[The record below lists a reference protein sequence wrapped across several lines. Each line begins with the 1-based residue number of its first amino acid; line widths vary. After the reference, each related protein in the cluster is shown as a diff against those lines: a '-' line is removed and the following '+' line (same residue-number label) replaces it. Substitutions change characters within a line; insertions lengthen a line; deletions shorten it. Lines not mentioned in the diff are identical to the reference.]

1 MRAGFDYLC
10 IMKLLIALLTLAG
23 GGPDD
28 LAPEPVD
35 TLQNIEQVTVVAPVA
50 KQTFSLL
57 RQPISSTVLGPSA
70 LERERVLSVKDLTA
84 LAPNFYQPDYGSRMT
99 SSIYVRGF
107 GARIDQPVVGVNVDE
122 IPYLN
127 KNTYDFDLFDIARIE
142 VLRGPQGTLYGRNT
156 IGGQINIYTL
166 SPMGYRGVRA
176 SAEYGSGNT
185 LRAKASYYGRPSDR
199 FGISVGGYYTRTDG
213 FFDNAYDGS
222 DCDRGHSGGGR
233 VRMVWEPSGGWSVDN
248 VASVGSSLEGGYAY
262 CLYDEADGAVS
273 PVNYNGP
280 NSYERVNVSDG
291 LVVKHVGEKVLFTS
305 STGYQYLYD
314 RMLIDNDFTPRSLFT
329 LVQQQREHALTED
342 IVLRSNDAS
351 RRWQWITGAYGFY
364 KSLRMEAPVTFLRDG
379 IDDLIL
385 GAANDG
391 IQSVMPWAE
400 LMVEEDAFDIS
411 SNFDIPTYGV
421 ALYHESS
428 LRAGRWRF
436 TAGLRL
442 DYEASHMDYD
452 NHTALHYRLSPM
464 MPQFKE
470 LSVPF
475 AGREHMDF
483 LELLPKFAV
492 NFSTGVGDLYVT
504 AARGYKAGG
513 FNTQIFSD
521 ILQNRMMAAMMEDMG
536 MPPASAPYNE
546 ASATTYKP
554 EYSWNYEAGGHLS
567 FADGRL
573 RADFSL
579 FWIECRDQQ
588 LTVFPEGTTTGRMM
602 SNAGRSRSRGVEVSL
617 SWNPLSRLGVWGSYG
632 YTDARFVSFDDGA
645 ADYSGNTLPYAPR
658 NTLSLGATY
667 RLHVGAGMLDDVVF
681 NCTWQGA
688 GRIYW
693 NESNSLYQNF
703 YSQLGASVELRKGD
717 FTLSLWGR
725 NLTGT
730 DFYTFYFKSVGNSF
744 LCHGKPRSVGVT
756 LSYAM

>member
-1 MRAGFDYLC
+1 
-10 IMKLLIALLTLAG
+10 MKLLLALLTLAG

-35 TLQNIEQVTVVAPVA
+35 TLQNIEQVTVVAPAA
-50 KQTFSLL
+50 KQTFSLR
-57 RQPISSTVLGPSA
+57 RQPISSTVLSPA
-70 LERERVLSVKDLTA
+70 AIERERVLSVKDLSA
-84 LAPNFYQPDYGSRMT
+84 VVPNFYQPDYGSRMT

-127 KNTYDFDLFDIARIE
+127 KNSYDFDLFDIARIE

-156 IGGQINIYTL
+156 IGGQLNIYTL
-166 SPMGYRGVRA
+166 SPLGYSGVRA
-176 SAEYGSGNT
+176 SAEYGTGNT
-185 LRAKASYYGRPSDR
+185 LRAKASYYGRVSDN
-199 FGISVGGYYTRTDG
+199 FGISVGGFYTRTDG

-222 DCDRGHSGGGR
+222 DCDRGHSAGGR
-233 VRMVWEPSGGWSVDN
+233 VRMVWQGADGWSIDN

-262 CLYDEADGAVS
+262 CLYDEASGAVS

-280 NSYERVNVSDG
+280 NSYERVNVTDG
-291 LVVKHVGEKVLFTS
+291 FVVKHEGEKMLFTS
-305 STGYQYLYD
+305 ATGYQYLYD

-342 IVLRSNDAS
+342 IVLRSNDDS

-364 KSLRMEAPVTFLRDG
+364 KRLRMEAPVTFLEDG
-379 IDDLIL
+379 IGDLIL
-385 GAANDG
+385 GAANAG

-400 LMVEEDAFDIS
+400 LMIEESAFDIA
-411 SNFDIPTYGV
+411 SNFKIPTYGL

-442 DYEASHMDYD
+442 DYEASRMDYD
-452 NHTALHYRLSPM
+452 NYTSIHYRLSPM

-470 LSVPF
+470 LSMPF
-475 AGREHMDF
+475 AGRERMDF

-492 NFSTGVGDLYVT
+492 NFSTGAGELYV
-504 AARGYKAGG
+504 AASRGYKAGG

-521 ILQNRMMAAMMEDMG
+521 ILQNRLMAAMMEDMG
-536 MPPASAPYNE
+536 MPAQPSPYNE

-554 EYSWNYEAGGHLS
+554 EYSWNYEAGGHLA
-567 FADGRL
+567 FAEGRV

-617 SWNPLSRLGVWGSYG
+617 SWNPTTHLGVWGSYG
-632 YTDARFVSFDDGA
+632 FTDARFVKFDDGE
-645 ADYSGNTLPYAPR
+645 ADYAGNVLPYAPR
-658 NTLSLGATY
+658 NTVSLGATY
-667 RLHVGAGMLDDVVF
+667 RLHVGARMLDDVVV
-681 NCTWQGA
+681 NCSWQGA
-688 GRIYW
+688 GKIYW
-693 NESNSLYQNF
+693 NESNTLSQNF
-703 YSQLGASVELRKGD
+703 YSQLGASVDLHKGD

-744 LCHGKPRSVGVT
+744 FSHGKPRQLGLT

>member
-1 MRAGFDYLC
+1 
-10 IMKLLIALLTLAG
+10 MKLLLALLTLAG

-35 TLQNIEQVTVVAPVA
+35 TLQNIEQVTVVAPAA
-50 KQTFSLL
+50 KQTFSLR
-57 RQPISSTVLGPSA
+57 RQPISSTVLSPA
-70 LERERVLSVKDLTA
+70 AIERERVLSVKDLSA
-84 LAPNFYQPDYGSRMT
+84 VVPNFYQPDYGSRMT

-127 KNTYDFDLFDIARIE
+127 KNSYDFDLFDIARIE

-156 IGGQINIYTL
+156 IGGQLNIYTL
-166 SPMGYRGVRA
+166 SPLGYSGVRA
-176 SAEYGSGNT
+176 SAEYGTGNT
-185 LRAKASYYGRPSDR
+185 LRAKASYYGRVSDN
-199 FGISVGGYYTRTDG
+199 FGISVGGFYTRTDG

-222 DCDRGHSGGGR
+222 DCDRGHSAGGR
-233 VRMVWEPSGGWSVDN
+233 VRMVWQGADGWSIDN

-262 CLYDEADGAVS
+262 CLYDEESGTVS

-280 NSYERVNVSDG
+280 NSYERVNVTDG
-291 LVVKHVGEKVLFTS
+291 FVVKHEGEKMLFTS
-305 STGYQYLYD
+305 ATGYQYLYD

-342 IVLRSNDAS
+342 IVLRSNDDS

-364 KSLRMEAPVTFLRDG
+364 KRLRMEAPVTFLEDG
-379 IDDLIL
+379 IGDLIL
-385 GAANDG
+385 GAANAG

-400 LMVEEDAFDIS
+400 LMIEESAFDIA
-411 SNFDIPTYGV
+411 SNFEIPTYGL

-442 DYEASHMDYD
+442 DYEASRMDYD
-452 NHTALHYRLSPM
+452 NYTSIHYRLSPM

-470 LSVPF
+470 LSMPF
-475 AGREHMDF
+475 AGRERMDF

-492 NFSTGVGDLYVT
+492 NFSTGVGELYV
-504 AARGYKAGG
+504 AASRGYKAGG

-521 ILQNRMMAAMMEDMG
+521 ILQNRLMAAMMEDMG
-536 MPPASAPYNE
+536 MPAQPSPYNE

-554 EYSWNYEAGGHLS
+554 EYSWNYEAGGHLA
-567 FADGRL
+567 FAEGRV
-573 RADFSL
+573 RTDFSL

-617 SWNPLSRLGVWGSYG
+617 SWNPTTRLGVWGSYG
-632 YTDARFVSFDDGA
+632 FTDARFVKFDDGE
-645 ADYSGNTLPYAPR
+645 ADYAGNVLPYAPR
-658 NTLSLGATY
+658 NTVSLGATY
-667 RLHVGAGMLDDVVF
+667 RLHVGARMLDDVVV
-681 NCTWQGA
+681 NCSWQGA
-688 GRIYW
+688 GKIYW
-693 NESNSLYQNF
+693 NESNTLSQNF

-744 LCHGKPRSVGVT
+744 FSHGKPRQLGLT

>member
-1 MRAGFDYLC
+1 
-10 IMKLLIALLTLAG
+10 MKLLLALLTLAG

-35 TLQNIEQVTVVAPVA
+35 TLQNIEQVTVVAPAA
-50 KQTFSLL
+50 KQTFSLR
-57 RQPISSTVLGPSA
+57 RQPISSTVLSPA
-70 LERERVLSVKDLTA
+70 AIERERVLSVKDLSA
-84 LAPNFYQPDYGSRMT
+84 VVPNFYQPDYGSRMT

-127 KNTYDFDLFDIARIE
+127 KNSYDFDLFDIARIE

-156 IGGQINIYTL
+156 IGGQLNIYTL
-166 SPMGYRGVRA
+166 SPLGYRGVRA
-176 SAEYGSGNT
+176 SAEYGTGNT
-185 LRAKASYYGRPSDR
+185 VRAKASYYGRVSDN
-199 FGISVGGYYTRTDG
+199 FGISVGGFYTRTDG

-222 DCDRGHSGGGR
+222 DCDRGHSAGGR
-233 VRMVWEPSGGWSVDN
+233 VRMVWQGADGWSIDN

-262 CLYDEADGAVS
+262 CLYDEASGAVS

-280 NSYERVNVSDG
+280 NSYERVNVTDG
-291 LVVKHVGEKVLFTS
+291 FVVKHEGEKMLFTS
-305 STGYQYLYD
+305 ATGYQYLYD

-342 IVLRSNDAS
+342 IVLRSNDDS

-364 KSLRMEAPVTFLRDG
+364 KRLRMEAPVTFLEDG
-379 IDDLIL
+379 IGDLIL
-385 GAANDG
+385 GAANAG
-391 IQSVMPWAE
+391 IQSVMPWAK
-400 LMVEEDAFDIS
+400 LMIEESAFDIA
-411 SNFDIPTYGV
+411 SNFKIPTYGL

-442 DYEASHMDYD
+442 DYEASRMDYD
-452 NHTALHYRLSPM
+452 NYTSIHYRLSPM

-470 LSVPF
+470 LSMPF
-475 AGREHMDF
+475 AGRERMDF

-492 NFSTGVGDLYVT
+492 NFSTGAGELYV
-504 AARGYKAGG
+504 AASRGYKAGG

-521 ILQNRMMAAMMEDMG
+521 ILQNRLMAAMMEDMG
-536 MPPASAPYNE
+536 MPAQPSPYNE

-554 EYSWNYEAGGHLS
+554 EYSWNYEAGGHLA
-567 FADGRL
+567 FAEGRV
-573 RADFSL
+573 RTDFSL

-617 SWNPLSRLGVWGSYG
+617 SWNPTTRLGVWGSYG
-632 YTDARFVSFDDGA
+632 FTDARFVKFDDGE
-645 ADYSGNTLPYAPR
+645 ADYAGNVLPYAPR
-658 NTLSLGATY
+658 NTVSLGATY
-667 RLHVGAGMLDDVVF
+667 RLHVGARMLDDVVV
-681 NCTWQGA
+681 NCSWQGA
-688 GRIYW
+688 GKIYW
-693 NESNSLYQNF
+693 NESNTLSQNF
-703 YSQLGASVELRKGD
+703 YSQLGASVDLHKGD

-744 LCHGKPRSVGVT
+744 FSHGKPRQLGLT

>member
-1 MRAGFDYLC
+1 
-10 IMKLLIALLTLAG
+10 MKLLLALLTLAG

-35 TLQNIEQVTVVAPVA
+35 TLQNIEQVTVVAPAA
-50 KQTFSLL
+50 KQTFSLR
-57 RQPISSTVLGPSA
+57 RQPISSTVLSPA
-70 LERERVLSVKDLTA
+70 AIERERVLSVKDLSA
-84 LAPNFYQPDYGSRMT
+84 VVPNFYQPDYGSRMT

-127 KNTYDFDLFDIARIE
+127 KNSYDFDLFDIARIE

-156 IGGQINIYTL
+156 IGGQLNIYTL
-166 SPMGYRGVRA
+166 SPLGYSGVRA
-176 SAEYGSGNT
+176 SAEYGTGNT
-185 LRAKASYYGRPSDR
+185 VRAKASYYGRVSDN
-199 FGISVGGYYTRTDG
+199 FGISVGGFYTRTDG

-222 DCDRGHSGGGR
+222 DCDRGHSAGGR
-233 VRMVWEPSGGWSVDN
+233 VRMVWQGADGWSIDN

-262 CLYDEADGAVS
+262 CLYDEASGTVS

-280 NSYERVNVSDG
+280 NSYERVNVTDG
-291 LVVKHVGEKVLFTS
+291 FVVKHEGEKMLFTS
-305 STGYQYLYD
+305 ATGYQYLYD

-342 IVLRSNDAS
+342 IVLRSNDDS

-364 KSLRMEAPVTFLRDG
+364 KRLRMEAPVTFLEDG
-379 IDDLIL
+379 IGDLIL
-385 GAANDG
+385 GAANAG
-391 IQSVMPWAE
+391 IQSVMPWAK
-400 LMVEEDAFDIS
+400 LMIEESAFDIA
-411 SNFDIPTYGV
+411 SNFEIPTYGL

-442 DYEASHMDYD
+442 DYEASRMDYD
-452 NHTALHYRLSPM
+452 NYTSIHYRLSPM

-470 LSVPF
+470 LSMPF
-475 AGREHMDF
+475 AGRERMDF

-492 NFSTGVGDLYVT
+492 NFTTGAGDLYV
-504 AARGYKAGG
+504 AASRGYKAGG

-521 ILQNRMMAAMMEDMG
+521 ILQNRLMAAMMEDMG
-536 MPPASAPYNE
+536 MPAQPSPYNE

-554 EYSWNYEAGGHLS
+554 EYSWNYEAGGHLA
-567 FADGRL
+567 FADGRM
-573 RADFSL
+573 RTDFSL

-617 SWNPLSRLGVWGSYG
+617 SWNPTARLGVWGSYG
-632 YTDARFVSFDDGA
+632 FTDARFVKFDDGE
-645 ADYSGNTLPYAPR
+645 ADYAGNVLPYAPR
-658 NTLSLGATY
+658 NTVSLGATY
-667 RLHVGAGMLDDVVF
+667 RLHVGARMLDDVVV
-681 NCTWQGA
+681 NCSWQGA
-688 GRIYW
+688 GKIYW
-693 NESNSLYQNF
+693 NESNTLRQNF
-703 YSQLGASVELRKGD
+703 YSQLGASVDLRKGD

-744 LCHGKPRSVGVT
+744 FSHGKPRQLGLT

>member
-1 MRAGFDYLC
+1 
-10 IMKLLIALLTLAG
+10 MKLLLALLTLAG

-35 TLQNIEQVTVVAPVA
+35 TLQNIEQVTVVAPAA
-50 KQTFSLL
+50 KQTFSLR
-57 RQPISSTVLGPSA
+57 RQPISSTVLSPA
-70 LERERVLSVKDLTA
+70 AIERERVLSVKDLSA
-84 LAPNFYQPDYGSRMT
+84 VVPNFYQPDYGSRMT

-127 KNTYDFDLFDIARIE
+127 KNSYDFDLFDIARIE

-156 IGGQINIYTL
+156 IGGQLNIYTL
-166 SPMGYRGVRA
+166 SPLGYSGVRA
-176 SAEYGSGNT
+176 SAEYGTGNT
-185 LRAKASYYGRPSDR
+185 VRAKASYYGRVSDN
-199 FGISVGGYYTRTDG
+199 FGISVGGFYTRTDG

-222 DCDRGHSGGGR
+222 DCDRGHSAGGR
-233 VRMVWEPSGGWSVDN
+233 VRMVWQGADGWSIDN

-262 CLYDEADGAVS
+262 CLYDEASGTVS

-280 NSYERVNVSDG
+280 NSYERVNVTDG
-291 LVVKHVGEKVLFTS
+291 FVVKHAGEKMLFTS
-305 STGYQYLYD
+305 ATGYQYLYD

-342 IVLRSNDAS
+342 IVLRSNDDS

-364 KSLRMEAPVTFLRDG
+364 KHLRMEAPVTFLEDG
-379 IDDLIL
+379 IGDLIL
-385 GAANDG
+385 GAANAG

-400 LMVEEDAFDIS
+400 LMIEESAFDIA
-411 SNFDIPTYGV
+411 SNFKIPTYGL

-442 DYEASHMDYD
+442 DYEASRMDYD
-452 NHTALHYRLSPM
+452 NYTSIHYRLSPM

-470 LSVPF
+470 LSMPF
-475 AGREHMDF
+475 AGRERMDF

-492 NFSTGVGDLYVT
+492 NFSTGAGELYV
-504 AARGYKAGG
+504 AASRGYKAGG

-521 ILQNRMMAAMMEDMG
+521 ILQNRLMAAMMEDMG
-536 MPPASAPYNE
+536 MPAQPSPYNE

-554 EYSWNYEAGGHLS
+554 EYSWNYEAGGHLA
-567 FADGRL
+567 FAEGRV
-573 RADFSL
+573 RTDFSL

-617 SWNPLSRLGVWGSYG
+617 SWNPTTHLGVWGSYG
-632 YTDARFVSFDDGA
+632 FTDARFVKFDDGE
-645 ADYSGNTLPYAPR
+645 ADYAGNVLPYAPR
-658 NTLSLGATY
+658 NTVSLGATY
-667 RLHVGAGMLDDVVF
+667 RLHVGARMLDDVVV
-681 NCTWQGA
+681 NCSWQGA
-688 GRIYW
+688 GKIYW
-693 NESNSLYQNF
+693 NESNTLSQNF

-744 LCHGKPRSVGVT
+744 FSHGKPRQLGLT

>member
-1 MRAGFDYLC
+1 
-10 IMKLLIALLTLAG
+10 MKLLLALLTLAG

-35 TLQNIEQVTVVAPVA
+35 TLQNIEQVTVVAPAA
-50 KQTFSLL
+50 KQTFSLR
-57 RQPISSTVLGPSA
+57 RQPISSTVLSPA
-70 LERERVLSVKDLTA
+70 AIERERVLSVKDLSA
-84 LAPNFYQPDYGSRMT
+84 VVPNFYQPDYGSRMT

-127 KNTYDFDLFDIARIE
+127 KNSYDFDLFDIARIE

-156 IGGQINIYTL
+156 IGGQLNIYTL
-166 SPMGYRGVRA
+166 SPLGYSGVRA
-176 SAEYGSGNT
+176 SAEYGTGNT
-185 LRAKASYYGRPSDR
+185 VRAKASYYGRVSDN
-199 FGISVGGYYTRTDG
+199 FGISVGGFYTRTDG

-222 DCDRGHSGGGR
+222 DCDRGHSAGGR
-233 VRMVWEPSGGWSVDN
+233 VRMVWQGADGWSIDN

-262 CLYDEADGAVS
+262 CLYDEASGTVS

-280 NSYERVNVSDG
+280 NSYERVNVTDG
-291 LVVKHVGEKVLFTS
+291 FVVKHAGEKMLFTS
-305 STGYQYLYD
+305 ATGYQYLYD

-342 IVLRSNDAS
+342 IVLRSNDDS
-351 RRWQWITGAYGFY
+351 RRWQWVTGAYGFY
-364 KSLRMEAPVTFLRDG
+364 KRLRMEAPVTFLEDG
-379 IDDLIL
+379 IGDLIL
-385 GAANDG
+385 GAANAG
-391 IQSVMPWAE
+391 IQSVMPWAK
-400 LMVEEDAFDIS
+400 LMIEESAFDIA
-411 SNFDIPTYGV
+411 SNFEIPTYGL

-442 DYEASHMDYD
+442 DYEASRMDYD
-452 NHTALHYRLSPM
+452 NYTSIHYRLSPM

-470 LSVPF
+470 LSMPF
-475 AGREHMDF
+475 AGRERMDF

-492 NFSTGVGDLYVT
+492 NFSTGAGELYV
-504 AARGYKAGG
+504 AASRGYKAGG

-521 ILQNRMMAAMMEDMG
+521 ILQNRLMAAMMEDMG
-536 MPPASAPYNE
+536 MPAQPSPYNE

-554 EYSWNYEAGGHLS
+554 EYSWNYEAGGHLA
-567 FADGRL
+567 FAEGRV
-573 RADFSL
+573 RTDFSL

-617 SWNPLSRLGVWGSYG
+617 SWNPTTHLGVWGSYG
-632 YTDARFVSFDDGA
+632 FTDARFVKFDDGE
-645 ADYSGNTLPYAPR
+645 ADYAGNVLPYAPR
-658 NTLSLGATY
+658 NTVSLGATY
-667 RLHVGAGMLDDVVF
+667 RLHVGARMLDDVVV
-681 NCTWQGA
+681 NCSWQGA
-688 GRIYW
+688 GKIYW
-693 NESNSLYQNF
+693 NESNTLSQNF
-703 YSQLGASVELRKGD
+703 YSQLGASVDLRKGD

-744 LCHGKPRSVGVT
+744 FSHGKPRQLGLT

>member
-1 MRAGFDYLC
+1 
-10 IMKLLIALLTLAG
+10 MKLLLALLTLAG

-35 TLQNIEQVTVVAPVA
+35 TLQNIEQVTVVAPAA
-50 KQTFSLL
+50 KQTFSLR
-57 RQPISSTVLGPSA
+57 RQPISSTVLGPA
-70 LERERVLSVKDLTA
+70 AIERERVLSVKDLSA
-84 LAPNFYQPDYGSRMT
+84 VVPNFYQPDYGSRMT

-127 KNTYDFDLFDIARIE
+127 KNSYDFDLFDIARIE

-156 IGGQINIYTL
+156 IGGQLNIYTL
-166 SPMGYRGVRA
+166 SPLGYSGVRA
-176 SAEYGSGNT
+176 SAEYGTGNT
-185 LRAKASYYGRPSDR
+185 VRAKASYYGRVSDN
-199 FGISVGGYYTRTDG
+199 FGISVGGFYTRTDG

-222 DCDRGHSGGGR
+222 DCDRGHSAGGR
-233 VRMVWEPSGGWSVDN
+233 VRMVWQGADGWSIDN

-262 CLYDEADGAVS
+262 CLYDEESGTVS

-280 NSYERVNVSDG
+280 NSYERVNVTDG
-291 LVVKHVGEKVLFTS
+291 FVVKHAGEKMLFTS
-305 STGYQYLYD
+305 ATGYQYLYD

-342 IVLRSNDAS
+342 IVLRSNDNG

-364 KSLRMEAPVTFLRDG
+364 KRLRMEAPVTFLEDG
-379 IDDLIL
+379 IGDLIL
-385 GAANDG
+385 GAANAG

-400 LMVEEDAFDIS
+400 LMIEESAFDIA
-411 SNFDIPTYGV
+411 SNFKIPTYGL

-442 DYEASHMDYD
+442 DYEASRMDYD
-452 NHTALHYRLSPM
+452 NYTSIHYRLSPM

-470 LSVPF
+470 LSMPF
-475 AGREHMDF
+475 AGRERMDF

-492 NFSTGVGDLYVT
+492 NFSTGAGELYV
-504 AARGYKAGG
+504 AASRGYKAGG

-521 ILQNRMMAAMMEDMG
+521 ILQNRLMAAMMEDMG
-536 MPPASAPYNE
+536 MPAQPSPYNE

-554 EYSWNYEAGGHLS
+554 EYSWNYEAGGHLA
-567 FADGRL
+567 FAEGRV
-573 RADFSL
+573 RTDFSL

-617 SWNPLSRLGVWGSYG
+617 SWNPTTRLGVWGSYG
-632 YTDARFVSFDDGA
+632 FTDARFVKFDDGE
-645 ADYSGNTLPYAPR
+645 ADYAGNVLPYAPR
-658 NTLSLGATY
+658 NTVSLGATY
-667 RLHVGAGMLDDVVF
+667 RLHVGARMLDDVVV
-681 NCTWQGA
+681 NCSWQGA
-688 GRIYW
+688 GKIYW
-693 NESNSLYQNF
+693 NESNTLSQNF
-703 YSQLGASVELRKGD
+703 YSQLGASVDLHKGD

-744 LCHGKPRSVGVT
+744 FSHGKPRQLGLT

>member
-1 MRAGFDYLC
+1 
-10 IMKLLIALLTLAG
+10 MKLLLALLTLAG

-35 TLQNIEQVTVVAPVA
+35 TLQNIEQVTVVAPAA
-50 KQTFSLL
+50 KQTFSLR
-57 RQPISSTVLGPSA
+57 RQPISSTVLSPA
-70 LERERVLSVKDLTA
+70 AIERERVLSVKDLSA
-84 LAPNFYQPDYGSRMT
+84 VVPNFYQPDYGSRMT

-127 KNTYDFDLFDIARIE
+127 KNSYDFDLFDIARIE

-156 IGGQINIYTL
+156 IGGQLNIYTL
-166 SPMGYRGVRA
+166 SPLGYSGVRA
-176 SAEYGSGNT
+176 SAEYGTGNT
-185 LRAKASYYGRPSDR
+185 VRAKASYYGRVSDN
-199 FGISVGGYYTRTDG
+199 FGISVGGFYTRTDG

-222 DCDRGHSGGGR
+222 DCDRGHSAGGR
-233 VRMVWEPSGGWSVDN
+233 VRMVWQGADGWSIDN
-248 VASVGSSLEGGYAY
+248 VASVGSSLEGGYTY
-262 CLYDEADGAVS
+262 CLYDEASGAVS

-280 NSYERVNVSDG
+280 NSYERVNVTDG
-291 LVVKHVGEKVLFTS
+291 FVVKHEGEKMLFTS
-305 STGYQYLYD
+305 ATGYQYLYD

-329 LVQQQREHALTED
+329 LVQQQRERALTED
-342 IVLRSNDAS
+342 IVLRSNDDS

-364 KSLRMEAPVTFLRDG
+364 KRLRMEAPVTFLEDG
-379 IDDLIL
+379 IGDLIL
-385 GAANDG
+385 GAANAG

-400 LMVEEDAFDIS
+400 LMIEESAFDIA
-411 SNFDIPTYGV
+411 SNFKIPTYGL

-442 DYEASHMDYD
+442 DYEASRMDYD
-452 NHTALHYRLSPM
+452 NYTSIHYRLSPM

-470 LSVPF
+470 LSMPF
-475 AGREHMDF
+475 AGRERMDF

-492 NFSTGVGDLYVT
+492 NFSTGAGELYV
-504 AARGYKAGG
+504 AASRGYKAGG

-521 ILQNRMMAAMMEDMG
+521 ILQNRLMAAMMEDMG
-536 MPPASAPYNE
+536 MPAQPSPYNE

-554 EYSWNYEAGGHLS
+554 EYSWNYEAGGHLA
-567 FADGRL
+567 FAEARV

-617 SWNPLSRLGVWGSYG
+617 SWNPTTRLGVWGSYG
-632 YTDARFVSFDDGA
+632 FTDARFVKFDDGE
-645 ADYSGNTLPYAPR
+645 ADYAGNVLPYAPR
-658 NTLSLGATY
+658 NTVSLGATY
-667 RLHVGAGMLDDVVF
+667 RLHVGARILDDVVV
-681 NCTWQGA
+681 NCSWQGA
-688 GRIYW
+688 GKIYW
-693 NESNSLYQNF
+693 NESNTLSQNF
-703 YSQLGASVELRKGD
+703 YSQLGASVDLRKGD

-725 NLTGT
+725 NLTGA

-744 LCHGKPRSVGVT
+744 FSHGKPRQLGLT

>member
-1 MRAGFDYLC
+1 
-10 IMKLLIALLTLAG
+10 MKLLLALLTLAG

-35 TLQNIEQVTVVAPVA
+35 TLQNIEQVTVVASAA
-50 KQTFSLL
+50 KQTFSLR
-57 RQPISSTVLGPSA
+57 RQPISSTVLSPA
-70 LERERVLSVKDLTA
+70 AIERERVLSVKDLSA
-84 LAPNFYQPDYGSRMT
+84 VVPNFYQPDYGSRMT

-127 KNTYDFDLFDIARIE
+127 KNSYDFDLFDIARIE

-156 IGGQINIYTL
+156 IGGQLNIYTL
-166 SPMGYRGVRA
+166 SPLGYSGVRA
-176 SAEYGSGNT
+176 SAEYGTGNT
-185 LRAKASYYGRPSDR
+185 VRAKASYYGRVSDN
-199 FGISVGGYYTRTDG
+199 FGISVGGFYTRTDG

-222 DCDRGHSGGGR
+222 DCDRGHSAGGR
-233 VRMVWEPSGGWSVDN
+233 VRMVWQGADGWSIDN

-262 CLYDEADGAVS
+262 CLYDEASGAVS

-280 NSYERVNVSDG
+280 NSYERVNVTDG
-291 LVVKHVGEKVLFTS
+291 FVVKHEGEKMLFTS
-305 STGYQYLYD
+305 ATGYQYLYD

-342 IVLRSNDAS
+342 IVLRSNDDS
-351 RRWQWITGAYGFY
+351 RHWQWITGAYGFY
-364 KSLRMEAPVTFLRDG
+364 KRLRMEAPVTFLEDG
-379 IDDLIL
+379 IGDLIL
-385 GAANDG
+385 GAANAG
-391 IQSVMPWAE
+391 IQSVMPWAK
-400 LMVEEDAFDIS
+400 LMIEESAFDIA
-411 SNFDIPTYGV
+411 SNFKIPTYGL

-442 DYEASHMDYD
+442 DYEASRMDYD
-452 NHTALHYRLSPM
+452 NYTSIHYRLSPM

-470 LSVPF
+470 LSMPF
-475 AGREHMDF
+475 AGRERMDF

-492 NFSTGVGDLYVT
+492 NFTTGAGDLYV
-504 AARGYKAGG
+504 AASRGYKAGG

-521 ILQNRMMAAMMEDMG
+521 ILQNRLMAAMMEDMG
-536 MPPASAPYNE
+536 MPAQPSPYNE

-554 EYSWNYEAGGHLS
+554 EYSWNYEAGGHLA
-567 FADGRL
+567 FADGRV
-573 RADFSL
+573 RTDFSL

-617 SWNPLSRLGVWGSYG
+617 SWNPTTHLGVWGSYG
-632 YTDARFVSFDDGA
+632 FTDARFVKFDDGE
-645 ADYSGNTLPYAPR
+645 ADYAGNVLPYAPR
-658 NTLSLGATY
+658 NTVSLGATY
-667 RLHVGAGMLDDVVF
+667 RLHVGARMLDDVVV
-681 NCTWQGA
+681 NCSWQGA
-688 GRIYW
+688 GKIYW
-693 NESNSLYQNF
+693 NESNTLSQNF

-744 LCHGKPRSVGVT
+744 FSHGKPRRLGIT

>member
-1 MRAGFDYLC
+1 
-10 IMKLLIALLTLAG
+10 MKLLLALLTLAG

-35 TLQNIEQVTVVAPVA
+35 TLQNIEQVTVVAPAA
-50 KQTFSLL
+50 KQTFSLR
-57 RQPISSTVLGPSA
+57 RQPISSTVLSPA
-70 LERERVLSVKDLTA
+70 AIERERVLSVKDLSA
-84 LAPNFYQPDYGSRMT
+84 VVPNFYQPDYGSRMT

-127 KNTYDFDLFDIARIE
+127 KNSYDFDLFDIARIE

-156 IGGQINIYTL
+156 IGGQLNIYTL
-166 SPMGYRGVRA
+166 SPLGYSGVRA
-176 SAEYGSGNT
+176 SAEYGTGNT
-185 LRAKASYYGRPSDR
+185 LRAKASYYGRVSDN
-199 FGISVGGYYTRTDG
+199 FGISVGGFYTRTDG
-213 FFDNAYDGS
+213 FFDNAYDGR
-222 DCDRGHSGGGR
+222 DCDRGHSAGGR
-233 VRMVWEPSGGWSVDN
+233 VRMVWQGADGWSIDN

-262 CLYDEADGAVS
+262 CLYDEESGTVS

-280 NSYERVNVSDG
+280 NSYERVNVTDG
-291 LVVKHVGEKVLFTS
+291 FVVKHEGEKMLFTS
-305 STGYQYLYD
+305 ATGYQYLYD

-342 IVLRSNDAS
+342 IVLRSNDDS

-364 KSLRMEAPVTFLRDG
+364 KRLRMEAPVTFLEDG
-379 IDDLIL
+379 IGDLIL
-385 GAANDG
+385 GAANAG

-400 LMVEEDAFDIS
+400 LMIEESAFDIA
-411 SNFDIPTYGV
+411 SNFKIPTYGL

-442 DYEASHMDYD
+442 DYEASRMDYD
-452 NHTALHYRLSPM
+452 NYTSIHYRLSPM

-470 LSVPF
+470 LSMPF
-475 AGREHMDF
+475 AGRERMDF

-492 NFSTGVGDLYVT
+492 NFSTGVGELYV
-504 AARGYKAGG
+504 AASRGYKAGG

-521 ILQNRMMAAMMEDMG
+521 ILQNRLMAAMMEDMG
-536 MPPASAPYNE
+536 MPAQPSPYNE

-554 EYSWNYEAGGHLS
+554 EYSWNYEAGGHLA
-567 FADGRL
+567 FAEGRV

-617 SWNPLSRLGVWGSYG
+617 SWNPTTRLGVWGSYG
-632 YTDARFVSFDDGA
+632 FTDARFVKFDDGE
-645 ADYSGNTLPYAPR
+645 ADYAGNVLPYAPR
-658 NTLSLGATY
+658 NTVSLGATY
-667 RLHVGAGMLDDVVF
+667 RLHVGARMLDDVVV
-681 NCTWQGA
+681 NCSWQGA
-688 GRIYW
+688 GKIYW
-693 NESNSLYQNF
+693 NESNTLSQNF
-703 YSQLGASVELRKGD
+703 YSQLGASVDLRKGD

-744 LCHGKPRSVGVT
+744 FSHGKPRQLGLT

>member
-1 MRAGFDYLC
+1 
-10 IMKLLIALLTLAG
+10 MKLLIALLTLAG

-35 TLQNIEQVTVVAPVA
+35 TLQNIEQVTVVAPAA
-50 KQTFSLL
+50 KQTFSLR
-57 RQPISSTVLGPSA
+57 RQPISSTVLSPA
-70 LERERVLSVKDLTA
+70 AIERERVLSVKDLSA
-84 LAPNFYQPDYGSRMT
+84 VVPNFYQPDYGSRMT

-127 KNTYDFDLFDIARIE
+127 KNSYDFDLFDIARIE

-156 IGGQINIYTL
+156 IGGQLNIYTL
-166 SPMGYRGVRA
+166 SPLGYSGVRA
-176 SAEYGSGNT
+176 SAEYGTGNT
-185 LRAKASYYGRPSDR
+185 VRAKASYYGRVSDN
-199 FGISVGGYYTRTDG
+199 FGISVGGFYTRTDG

-222 DCDRGHSGGGR
+222 DCDRGHSAGGR
-233 VRMVWEPSGGWSVDN
+233 VRMVWQGADGWSIDN

-262 CLYDEADGAVS
+262 CLYDEASGAVS

-280 NSYERVNVSDG
+280 NSYERVNVTDG
-291 LVVKHVGEKVLFTS
+291 FVVKHEGEKMLFTS
-305 STGYQYLYD
+305 ATGYQYLYD

-342 IVLRSNDAS
+342 IVLRSNDDS

-364 KSLRMEAPVTFLRDG
+364 KRLRMEAPVTFLEDG
-379 IDDLIL
+379 IGDLIL
-385 GAANDG
+385 GAANAG

-400 LMVEEDAFDIS
+400 LMIEESAFDIA
-411 SNFDIPTYGV
+411 SNFEIPTYGL

-442 DYEASHMDYD
+442 DYEASRMDYD
-452 NHTALHYRLSPM
+452 NYTSIHYRLSPM

-470 LSVPF
+470 LSMPF
-475 AGREHMDF
+475 AGRERMDF

-492 NFSTGVGDLYVT
+492 NFSTGVGELYV
-504 AARGYKAGG
+504 AASRGYKAGG

-521 ILQNRMMAAMMEDMG
+521 ILQNRLMAAMMEDMG
-536 MPPASAPYNE
+536 MPAQPSPYNE

-554 EYSWNYEAGGHLS
+554 EYSWNYEAGGHLA
-567 FADGRL
+567 FADGRV
-573 RADFSL
+573 RTDFSL

-617 SWNPLSRLGVWGSYG
+617 SWTPTTRLGVWGSYG
-632 YTDARFVSFDDGA
+632 FTDARFVKFDDGE
-645 ADYSGNTLPYAPR
+645 ADYAGNVLPYAPR
-658 NTLSLGATY
+658 NTVSLGATY
-667 RLHVGAGMLDDVVF
+667 RLHVGARMLDDVVV
-681 NCTWQGA
+681 NCSWQGA
-688 GRIYW
+688 GKIYW
-693 NESNSLYQNF
+693 NESNTLSQNF
-703 YSQLGASVELRKGD
+703 YSQLGASVDLRKGD

-744 LCHGKPRSVGVT
+744 FSHGKPRQLGLT

>member
-1 MRAGFDYLC
+1 
-10 IMKLLIALLTLAG
+10 MKLLLALLTLAG

-35 TLQNIEQVTVVAPVA
+35 TLQNIEQVTVVAPAA
-50 KQTFSLL
+50 KQTFSLR
-57 RQPISSTVLGPSA
+57 RQPISSTVLSPA
-70 LERERVLSVKDLTA
+70 AIERERVLSVKDLSA
-84 LAPNFYQPDYGSRMT
+84 VVPNFYQPDYGSRMT

-127 KNTYDFDLFDIARIE
+127 KNSYDFDLFDIARIE

-156 IGGQINIYTL
+156 IGGQLNIYTL
-166 SPMGYRGVRA
+166 SPLGYSGVRA
-176 SAEYGSGNT
+176 SAEYGTGNT
-185 LRAKASYYGRPSDR
+185 VRAKASYYGRVSDN
-199 FGISVGGYYTRTDG
+199 FGISVGGFYTRTDG

-222 DCDRGHSGGGR
+222 DCDRGHSAGGR
-233 VRMVWEPSGGWSVDN
+233 VRMVWQGADGWSIDN
-248 VASVGSSLEGGYAY
+248 VASVGSSIEGGYAY
-262 CLYDEADGAVS
+262 CLYDEASGTVS

-280 NSYERVNVSDG
+280 NSYERVNVTDG
-291 LVVKHVGEKVLFTS
+291 FVVKHEGEKMLFTS
-305 STGYQYLYD
+305 ATGYQYLYD

-342 IVLRSNDAS
+342 IVLRSNDDS

-364 KSLRMEAPVTFLRDG
+364 KRLRMEAPVTFLEDG
-379 IDDLIL
+379 IGDLIL
-385 GAANDG
+385 GAANAG

-400 LMVEEDAFDIS
+400 LMIEESAFDIA
-411 SNFDIPTYGV
+411 SNFKIPTYGL

-442 DYEASHMDYD
+442 DYEASRMDYD
-452 NHTALHYRLSPM
+452 NYTSIHYRLSPM

-470 LSVPF
+470 LSMPF
-475 AGREHMDF
+475 AGRERMDF

-492 NFSTGVGDLYVT
+492 NFSTGVGELYV
-504 AARGYKAGG
+504 AASRGYKAGG

-521 ILQNRMMAAMMEDMG
+521 ILQNRLMAAMMEDMG
-536 MPPASAPYNE
+536 MPAQPSPYNE

-554 EYSWNYEAGGHLS
+554 EYSWNYEAGGHLA
-567 FADGRL
+567 FAEGRV

-617 SWNPLSRLGVWGSYG
+617 SWNPTTRLGVWGSYG
-632 YTDARFVSFDDGA
+632 FTDARFVKFDDGE
-645 ADYSGNTLPYAPR
+645 ADYAGNVLPYAPR
-658 NTLSLGATY
+658 NTVSLGATY
-667 RLHVGAGMLDDVVF
+667 RLHVGARMLDDVVV
-681 NCTWQGA
+681 NCSWQGA
-688 GRIYW
+688 GKIYW
-693 NESNSLYQNF
+693 NESNTLSQNF
-703 YSQLGASVELRKGD
+703 YSQLGASVDLRKGD

-744 LCHGKPRSVGVT
+744 FSHGKPRQLGLT

>member
-1 MRAGFDYLC
+1 
-10 IMKLLIALLTLAG
+10 MKLLLALLTLAG

-35 TLQNIEQVTVVAPVA
+35 TLQNIEQVTVVAPAA
-50 KQTFSLL
+50 KQTFSLR
-57 RQPISSTVLGPSA
+57 RQPISSTVLSPA
-70 LERERVLSVKDLTA
+70 AIERERVLSVKDLSA
-84 LAPNFYQPDYGSRMT
+84 VVPNFYQPDYGSRMT

-127 KNTYDFDLFDIARIE
+127 KNSYDFDLFDIARIE

-156 IGGQINIYTL
+156 IGGQLNIYTL
-166 SPMGYRGVRA
+166 SPLGYSGVRA
-176 SAEYGSGNT
+176 SAEYGTGNT
-185 LRAKASYYGRPSDR
+185 VRAKASYYGRVSDN
-199 FGISVGGYYTRTDG
+199 FGISVGGFYTRTDG

-222 DCDRGHSGGGR
+222 DCDRGHSAGGR
-233 VRMVWEPSGGWSVDN
+233 VRMVWQGADGWSIDN

-262 CLYDEADGAVS
+262 CLYDEASGTVS

-280 NSYERVNVSDG
+280 NSYERVNVTDG
-291 LVVKHVGEKVLFTS
+291 FVVKHEGEKMLFTS
-305 STGYQYLYD
+305 ATGYQYLYD

-342 IVLRSNDAS
+342 IVLRSNDDS

-364 KSLRMEAPVTFLRDG
+364 KRLRMEAPVTFLEDG
-379 IDDLIL
+379 IGDLIL
-385 GAANDG
+385 GAANAG

-400 LMVEEDAFDIS
+400 LMIEESAFDIA
-411 SNFDIPTYGV
+411 SNFEIPTYGL

-442 DYEASHMDYD
+442 DYEASRMDYD
-452 NHTALHYRLSPM
+452 NYTSIHYRLSPM

-470 LSVPF
+470 LSMPF
-475 AGREHMDF
+475 AGRERMDF

-492 NFSTGVGDLYVT
+492 NFSTGVGELYV
-504 AARGYKAGG
+504 AASRGYKAGG

-521 ILQNRMMAAMMEDMG
+521 ILQNRLMAAMMEDMG
-536 MPPASAPYNE
+536 MPAQPSPYNE

-554 EYSWNYEAGGHLS
+554 EYSWNYEAGGHLA
-567 FADGRL
+567 FAEARV

-617 SWNPLSRLGVWGSYG
+617 SWNPTTHLGVWGSYG
-632 YTDARFVSFDDGA
+632 FTDARFVKFDDGE
-645 ADYSGNTLPYAPR
+645 ADYAGNVLPYAPR
-658 NTLSLGATY
+658 NTVSLGATY
-667 RLHVGAGMLDDVVF
+667 RLHVGARMLDDVVV
-681 NCTWQGA
+681 NCSWQGA
-688 GRIYW
+688 GKIYW
-693 NESNSLYQNF
+693 NESNTLSQNF
-703 YSQLGASVELRKGD
+703 YSQLGASVDLRKGD

-744 LCHGKPRSVGVT
+744 FSHGKPRQLGLT

>member
-1 MRAGFDYLC
+1 
-10 IMKLLIALLTLAG
+10 MKLLIALLTLAG

-35 TLQNIEQVTVVAPVA
+35 TLQNIEQVTVVAPAA
-50 KQTFSLL
+50 KQTFSLR
-57 RQPISSTVLGPSA
+57 RQPISSTVLSPA
-70 LERERVLSVKDLTA
+70 AIERERVLSVKDLSA
-84 LAPNFYQPDYGSRMT
+84 VVPNFYQPDYGSRMT

-127 KNTYDFDLFDIARIE
+127 KNSYDFDLFDIARIE

-156 IGGQINIYTL
+156 IGGQLNIYTL
-166 SPMGYRGVRA
+166 SPLGYSGVRA
-176 SAEYGSGNT
+176 SAEYGTGNT
-185 LRAKASYYGRPSDR
+185 VRAKASYYGRVSDN
-199 FGISVGGYYTRTDG
+199 FGISVGGFYTRTDG

-222 DCDRGHSGGGR
+222 DCDRGHSAGGR
-233 VRMVWEPSGGWSVDN
+233 VRMVWQGADGWSIDN

-262 CLYDEADGAVS
+262 CLYDEASGTVS
-273 PVNYNGP
+273 PVNYKGP
-280 NSYERVNVSDG
+280 NSYERVNVTDG
-291 LVVKHVGEKVLFTS
+291 FVVKHAGEKMLFTS
-305 STGYQYLYD
+305 ATGYQYLYD

-342 IVLRSNDAS
+342 IVLRSNDDS

-364 KSLRMEAPVTFLRDG
+364 KRLRMEAPVTFLEDG
-379 IDDLIL
+379 IGDLIL
-385 GAANDG
+385 GAANAG
-391 IQSVMPWAE
+391 IQSVMPWAK
-400 LMVEEDAFDIS
+400 LMIEESAFDIA
-411 SNFDIPTYGV
+411 SNFEIPTYGL

-442 DYEASHMDYD
+442 DYEASRMDYD
-452 NHTALHYRLSPM
+452 NYTSIHYRLSPM

-470 LSVPF
+470 LSMPF
-475 AGREHMDF
+475 AGRERMDF

-492 NFSTGVGDLYVT
+492 NFTTGAGDLYV
-504 AARGYKAGG
+504 AASRGYKAGG

-521 ILQNRMMAAMMEDMG
+521 ILQNRLMAAMMEDMG
-536 MPPASAPYNE
+536 MPAQPSPYNE

-554 EYSWNYEAGGHLS
+554 EYSWNYEAGGHLA
-567 FADGRL
+567 FADGRM
-573 RADFSL
+573 RTDFSL

-617 SWNPLSRLGVWGSYG
+617 SWNPTARLGVWGSYG
-632 YTDARFVSFDDGA
+632 FTDARFVKFDDGE
-645 ADYSGNTLPYAPR
+645 ADYAGNVLPYAPR
-658 NTLSLGATY
+658 NTVSLGATY
-667 RLHVGAGMLDDVVF
+667 RLHVGARMLDDVVV
-681 NCTWQGA
+681 NCSWQGA
-688 GRIYW
+688 GKIYW
-693 NESNSLYQNF
+693 NESNTLRQNF
-703 YSQLGASVELRKGD
+703 YSQLGASVDLRKGD

-744 LCHGKPRSVGVT
+744 FSHGKPRQLGLT

>member
-1 MRAGFDYLC
+1 
-10 IMKLLIALLTLAG
+10 MKLLLALLTLAG

-35 TLQNIEQVTVVAPVA
+35 TLQNIEQVTVVAPAA
-50 KQTFSLL
+50 KQTFSLR
-57 RQPISSTVLGPSA
+57 RQPISSTVLSPA
-70 LERERVLSVKDLTA
+70 AIERERVLSVKDLSA
-84 LAPNFYQPDYGSRMT
+84 VVPNFYQPDYGSRMT

-127 KNTYDFDLFDIARIE
+127 KNSYDFDLFDIARIE

-156 IGGQINIYTL
+156 IGGQLNIYTL
-166 SPMGYRGVRA
+166 SPLGYSGVRA
-176 SAEYGSGNT
+176 SAEYGTGNT
-185 LRAKASYYGRPSDR
+185 VRAKASYYGRVSDN
-199 FGISVGGYYTRTDG
+199 FGISVGGFYTRTDG

-222 DCDRGHSGGGR
+222 DCDRGHSAGGR
-233 VRMVWEPSGGWSVDN
+233 VRMVWQGADGWSIDN

-262 CLYDEADGAVS
+262 CLYDEASGTVS

-280 NSYERVNVSDG
+280 NSYERVNVTDG
-291 LVVKHVGEKVLFTS
+291 FVVKHEGEKMLFTS
-305 STGYQYLYD
+305 ATGYQYLYD

-342 IVLRSNDAS
+342 IVLRSNDDS

-364 KSLRMEAPVTFLRDG
+364 KRLRMEAPVTFLEDG
-379 IDDLIL
+379 IGDLIL
-385 GAANDG
+385 GAANAG

-400 LMVEEDAFDIS
+400 LMIEESAFDIA
-411 SNFDIPTYGV
+411 SNFEIPTYGL

-442 DYEASHMDYD
+442 DYEASRMDYD
-452 NHTALHYRLSPM
+452 NYTSIHYRLSPM

-470 LSVPF
+470 LSMPF
-475 AGREHMDF
+475 AGRERMDF

-492 NFSTGVGDLYVT
+492 NFSTGAGELYV
-504 AARGYKAGG
+504 AASRGYKAGG

-521 ILQNRMMAAMMEDMG
+521 ILQNRLMAAMMEDMG
-536 MPPASAPYNE
+536 MPAQPSPYNE

-554 EYSWNYEAGGHLS
+554 EYSWNYEAGGHLA
-567 FADGRL
+567 FAEGRV
-573 RADFSL
+573 RTDFSL

-617 SWNPLSRLGVWGSYG
+617 SWNPTTRLGVWGSYG
-632 YTDARFVSFDDGA
+632 FTDARFVKFDDGE
-645 ADYSGNTLPYAPR
+645 ADYAGNVLPYAPR
-658 NTLSLGATY
+658 NTVSLGATY
-667 RLHVGAGMLDDVVF
+667 RLHVGARMLDDVVV
-681 NCTWQGA
+681 NCSWQGA

-744 LCHGKPRSVGVT
+744 FSHGKPRQLGLT

>member
-1 MRAGFDYLC
+1 
-10 IMKLLIALLTLAG
+10 MKLLLALLTLAG

-35 TLQNIEQVTVVAPVA
+35 TLQNIEQVTVVASAA
-50 KQTFSLL
+50 KQTFSLR
-57 RQPISSTVLGPSA
+57 RQPISSTVLSPA
-70 LERERVLSVKDLTA
+70 AIERERVLSVKDLSTVV
-84 LAPNFYQPDYGSRMT
+84 PNFYQPDYGSRMT

-127 KNTYDFDLFDIARIE
+127 KNSYDFDLFDIARIE

-156 IGGQINIYTL
+156 IGGQLNIYTL
-166 SPMGYRGVRA
+166 SPLGYSGVRA
-176 SAEYGSGNT
+176 SAEYGTGNT
-185 LRAKASYYGRPSDR
+185 VRAKASYYGRVSDN
-199 FGISVGGYYTRTDG
+199 FGISVGGFYTRTDG

-222 DCDRGHSGGGR
+222 DCDRGHSAGGR
-233 VRMVWEPSGGWSVDN
+233 VRMVWQGADGWSIDN

-262 CLYDEADGAVS
+262 CLYDEASGTVS

-280 NSYERVNVSDG
+280 NSYERVNVTDG
-291 LVVKHVGEKVLFTS
+291 FVVKHAGEKMLFTS
-305 STGYQYLYD
+305 ATGYQYLYD

-342 IVLRSNDAS
+342 IVLRSNDDS

-364 KSLRMEAPVTFLRDG
+364 KRLRMEAPVTFLEDG
-379 IDDLIL
+379 IGDLIL
-385 GAANDG
+385 GAANAG
-391 IQSVMPWAE
+391 IQSVMPWAK
-400 LMVEEDAFDIS
+400 LMIEESAFDIA
-411 SNFDIPTYGV
+411 SNFKIPTYGL

-442 DYEASHMDYD
+442 DYEASRMDYD
-452 NHTALHYRLSPM
+452 NYTSIHYRLSPM
-464 MPQFKE
+464 MSQFKE
-470 LSVPF
+470 LSMPF
-475 AGREHMDF
+475 AGRERMDF

-492 NFSTGVGDLYVT
+492 NFSTGAGELYV
-504 AARGYKAGG
+504 AASRGYKAGG

-521 ILQNRMMAAMMEDMG
+521 ILQNRLMAAMMEDMG
-536 MPPASAPYNE
+536 MPAQPSPYNE

-554 EYSWNYEAGGHLS
+554 EYSWNYEAGGHLA
-567 FADGRL
+567 FADGRV
-573 RADFSL
+573 RTDFSL

-617 SWNPLSRLGVWGSYG
+617 SWNPTTHLGVWGSYG
-632 YTDARFVSFDDGA
+632 FTDARFVKFDDGE
-645 ADYSGNTLPYAPR
+645 ADYAGNVLPYAPR
-658 NTLSLGATY
+658 NTVSLGATY
-667 RLHVGAGMLDDVVF
+667 RLHVGARMLDDVVV
-681 NCTWQGA
+681 NCSWRGA
-688 GRIYW
+688 GKIYW
-693 NESNSLYQNF
+693 NESNTLRQNF
-703 YSQLGASVELRKGD
+703 YSQLGASVDLRKGD

-744 LCHGKPRSVGVT
+744 FSHGKPRRLGIT

>member
-1 MRAGFDYLC
+1 
-10 IMKLLIALLTLAG
+10 MKLLIALLTLAG

-35 TLQNIEQVTVVAPVA
+35 TLQNIEQVTVVAPAA
-50 KQTFSLL
+50 KQTFSLR
-57 RQPISSTVLGPSA
+57 RQPISSTVLSPA
-70 LERERVLSVKDLTA
+70 AIERERVLSVKDLSA
-84 LAPNFYQPDYGSRMT
+84 VVPNFYQPDYGSRMT

-127 KNTYDFDLFDIARIE
+127 KNSYDFDLFDIARIE

-156 IGGQINIYTL
+156 IGGQLNIYTL
-166 SPMGYRGVRA
+166 SPLGYSGVRA
-176 SAEYGSGNT
+176 SAEYGTGNT
-185 LRAKASYYGRPSDR
+185 VRAKASYYGRVSDN
-199 FGISVGGYYTRTDG
+199 FGISVGGFYTRTDG

-222 DCDRGHSGGGR
+222 DCDRGHSAGGR
-233 VRMVWEPSGGWSVDN
+233 VRMVWQGADGWSIDN

-262 CLYDEADGAVS
+262 CLYDEASGAVS

-280 NSYERVNVSDG
+280 NSYERVNVTDG
-291 LVVKHVGEKVLFTS
+291 FVVKHEGEKMLFTS
-305 STGYQYLYD
+305 ATGYQYLYD

-342 IVLRSNDAS
+342 IVLRSNDDS

-364 KSLRMEAPVTFLRDG
+364 KRLRMEAPVTFLEDG
-379 IDDLIL
+379 IGDLIL
-385 GAANDG
+385 GAANAG
-391 IQSVMPWAE
+391 IQSVMPWAK
-400 LMVEEDAFDIS
+400 LMIEESAFDIA
-411 SNFDIPTYGV
+411 SNFEIPTYGL

-442 DYEASHMDYD
+442 DYEASRMDYD
-452 NHTALHYRLSPM
+452 NYTSIHYRLSPM

-470 LSVPF
+470 LSMPF
-475 AGREHMDF
+475 AGRERMDF

-492 NFSTGVGDLYVT
+492 NFTTGAGDLYV
-504 AARGYKAGG
+504 AASRGYKAGG

-521 ILQNRMMAAMMEDMG
+521 ILQNRLMAAMMEDMG
-536 MPPASAPYNE
+536 MPAQPSPYNE

-554 EYSWNYEAGGHLS
+554 EYSWNYEAGGHLA
-567 FADGRL
+567 FADGRM
-573 RADFSL
+573 RTDFSL

-617 SWNPLSRLGVWGSYG
+617 SWNPTARLGVWGSYG
-632 YTDARFVSFDDGA
+632 FTDARFVKFDDGE
-645 ADYSGNTLPYAPR
+645 ADYAGNVLPYAPR
-658 NTLSLGATY
+658 NTVSLGATY
-667 RLHVGAGMLDDVVF
+667 RLHVGARILDDVVVP
-681 NCTWQGA
+681 CSWQGA
-688 GRIYW
+688 GKIYW
-693 NESNSLYQNF
+693 NESNTLRQNF
-703 YSQLGASVELRKGD
+703 YSQLGASVDLRKGD

-730 DFYTFYFKSVGNSF
+730 DFYTFYFKPVGNSF
-744 LCHGKPRSVGVT
+744 FRHGTPRQLGLT
-756 LSYAM
+756 LHYAV

>member
-1 MRAGFDYLC
+1 
-10 IMKLLIALLTLAG
+10 MKLLLALLTLAG

-35 TLQNIEQVTVVAPVA
+35 TLQNIEQVTVVAPAA
-50 KQTFSLL
+50 KQTFSLR
-57 RQPISSTVLGPSA
+57 RQPISSTVLSPA
-70 LERERVLSVKDLTA
+70 AIERERVLSVKDLSA
-84 LAPNFYQPDYGSRMT
+84 VVPNFYQPDYGSRMT

-127 KNTYDFDLFDIARIE
+127 KNSYDFDLFDIARIE

-156 IGGQINIYTL
+156 IGGQLNIYTL
-166 SPMGYRGVRA
+166 SPLGYSGVRA
-176 SAEYGSGNT
+176 SAEYGTGNT
-185 LRAKASYYGRPSDR
+185 VRAKASYYGRVSDN
-199 FGISVGGYYTRTDG
+199 FGISVGGFYTRTDG

-222 DCDRGHSGGGR
+222 DCDRGHSAGGR
-233 VRMVWEPSGGWSVDN
+233 VRMVWQGADGWSIDN

-262 CLYDEADGAVS
+262 CLYDEASGTVS

-291 LVVKHVGEKVLFTS
+291 FVVKHAGEKMLFTS
-305 STGYQYLYD
+305 ATGYQYLYD

-342 IVLRSNDAS
+342 IVLRSNDDS

-364 KSLRMEAPVTFLRDG
+364 KRLRMEAPVTFLEDG
-379 IDDLIL
+379 IGDLIL
-385 GAANDG
+385 GAANAG

-400 LMVEEDAFDIS
+400 LMIEESAFDIA
-411 SNFDIPTYGV
+411 SNFEIPTYGL

-442 DYEASHMDYD
+442 DYEASRMDYD
-452 NHTALHYRLSPM
+452 NYTSIHYRLSPM

-470 LSVPF
+470 LSMPF
-475 AGREHMDF
+475 AGRERMDF

-492 NFSTGVGDLYVT
+492 NFTTGAGDLYV
-504 AARGYKAGG
+504 AASRGYKAGG

-521 ILQNRMMAAMMEDMG
+521 ILQNRLMAAMMEDMG
-536 MPPASAPYNE
+536 MPAQPSPYNE

-554 EYSWNYEAGGHLS
+554 EYSWNYEAGGHLA
-567 FADGRL
+567 FAEGRV
-573 RADFSL
+573 RTDFSL

-617 SWNPLSRLGVWGSYG
+617 SWNPTTRLGVWGSYG
-632 YTDARFVSFDDGA
+632 FTDARFVKFDDGE
-645 ADYSGNTLPYAPR
+645 ADYAGNVLPYAPR
-658 NTLSLGATY
+658 NTVSLGATY
-667 RLHVGAGMLDDVVF
+667 RLRVGARMLDDVVV
-681 NCTWQGA
+681 NCSWQGA

-744 LCHGKPRSVGVT
+744 FSHGKPRQLGLT

>member
-1 MRAGFDYLC
+1 
-10 IMKLLIALLTLAG
+10 MKLLLALLTLAG

-35 TLQNIEQVTVVAPVA
+35 TLQNIEQVTVVAPAA
-50 KQTFSLL
+50 KQTFSLR
-57 RQPISSTVLGPSA
+57 RQPISSTVLSPA
-70 LERERVLSVKDLTA
+70 AIERERVLSVKDLSA
-84 LAPNFYQPDYGSRMT
+84 VVPNFYQPDYGSRMT

-127 KNTYDFDLFDIARIE
+127 KNSYDFDLFDIARIE

-156 IGGQINIYTL
+156 IGGQLNIYTL
-166 SPMGYRGVRA
+166 SPLGYSGVRA
-176 SAEYGSGNT
+176 SAEYGTGNT
-185 LRAKASYYGRPSDR
+185 VRAKASYYGRVSDN
-199 FGISVGGYYTRTDG
+199 FGISVGGFYTRTDG

-222 DCDRGHSGGGR
+222 DCDRGHSAGGR
-233 VRMVWEPSGGWSVDN
+233 VRMVWQGADGWSIDN

-262 CLYDEADGAVS
+262 CLYDEESGTVS

-280 NSYERVNVSDG
+280 NSYERVNVTDG
-291 LVVKHVGEKVLFTS
+291 FVVKHEGEKMLFTS
-305 STGYQYLYD
+305 ATGYQYLYD

-342 IVLRSNDAS
+342 IVLRSNDDS

-364 KSLRMEAPVTFLRDG
+364 KRLRMEAPVTFLEDG
-379 IDDLIL
+379 IGDLIL
-385 GAANDG
+385 GAANAG

-400 LMVEEDAFDIS
+400 LMIEESAFDIA
-411 SNFDIPTYGV
+411 SNFKIPTYGL

-442 DYEASHMDYD
+442 DYEASRMDYD
-452 NHTALHYRLSPM
+452 NYTSIHYRLSPM

-470 LSVPF
+470 LSMPF
-475 AGREHMDF
+475 AGRERMDF

-492 NFSTGVGDLYVT
+492 NFSTGAGELYV
-504 AARGYKAGG
+504 AASRGYKAGG

-521 ILQNRMMAAMMEDMG
+521 ILQNRLMAAMMEDMG
-536 MPPASAPYNE
+536 MPAQPSPYNE

-554 EYSWNYEAGGHLS
+554 EYSWNYEAGGHLA
-567 FADGRL
+567 FAEGRV
-573 RADFSL
+573 RTDFSL

-617 SWNPLSRLGVWGSYG
+617 SWNPTTRLGVWGSYG
-632 YTDARFVSFDDGA
+632 FTDARFVKFDDGE
-645 ADYSGNTLPYAPR
+645 ADYAGNVLPYAPR
-658 NTLSLGATY
+658 NTVSLGATY
-667 RLHVGAGMLDDVVF
+667 RLHVGARMLDDVVV
-681 NCTWQGA
+681 NCSWQGA
-688 GRIYW
+688 GKIYW
-693 NESNSLYQNF
+693 NESNTLSQNF

-744 LCHGKPRSVGVT
+744 FSHGKPRQLGLT

>member
-1 MRAGFDYLC
+1 
-10 IMKLLIALLTLAG
+10 MKLLLALLTLAG

-35 TLQNIEQVTVVAPVA
+35 TLQNIEQVAVVAPAA
-50 KQTFSLL
+50 KQTFSLR
-57 RQPISSTVLGPSA
+57 RQPISSTVLSPA
-70 LERERVLSVKDLTA
+70 AIERERVLSVKDLSA
-84 LAPNFYQPDYGSRMT
+84 VVPNFYQPDYGSRMT

-127 KNTYDFDLFDIARIE
+127 KNSYDFDLFDIARIE

-156 IGGQINIYTL
+156 IGGQLNIYTL
-166 SPMGYRGVRA
+166 SPLGYSGVRA
-176 SAEYGSGNT
+176 SAEYGTGNT
-185 LRAKASYYGRPSDR
+185 VRAKASYYGRVSDN
-199 FGISVGGYYTRTDG
+199 FGISVGGFYTRTDG

-222 DCDRGHSGGGR
+222 DCDRGHSAGGR
-233 VRMVWEPSGGWSVDN
+233 VRMVWQGADGWSIDN

-262 CLYDEADGAVS
+262 CLYDEASGAVS

-280 NSYERVNVSDG
+280 NSYERVNVTDG
-291 LVVKHVGEKVLFTS
+291 FVVKHAGEKMLFTS
-305 STGYQYLYD
+305 ATGYQYLYD

-342 IVLRSNDAS
+342 IVLRSNDDS

-364 KSLRMEAPVTFLRDG
+364 KRLRMEAPVTFLEDG
-379 IDDLIL
+379 IGDLIL
-385 GAANDG
+385 GAANAG

-400 LMVEEDAFDIS
+400 LMIEESAFDIA
-411 SNFDIPTYGV
+411 SNFKIPTYGL

-442 DYEASHMDYD
+442 DYEASRMDYD
-452 NHTALHYRLSPM
+452 NYTSIHYRLSPM

-470 LSVPF
+470 LSMPF
-475 AGREHMDF
+475 AGRERMDF

-492 NFSTGVGDLYVT
+492 NFSTGVGELYV
-504 AARGYKAGG
+504 AASRGYKAGG

-521 ILQNRMMAAMMEDMG
+521 ILQNRLMAAMMEDMG
-536 MPPASAPYNE
+536 MPAQPSPYNE

-554 EYSWNYEAGGHLS
+554 EYSWNYEAGGHLA
-567 FADGRL
+567 FAEGRV

-617 SWNPLSRLGVWGSYG
+617 SWNPTTRLGVWGSYG
-632 YTDARFVSFDDGA
+632 FTDARFVKFDDGE
-645 ADYSGNTLPYAPR
+645 ADYAGNVLPYAPR
-658 NTLSLGATY
+658 NTVSLGATY
-667 RLHVGAGMLDDVVF
+667 RLHVGARMLDDVVV
-681 NCTWQGA
+681 NCSWQGA
-688 GRIYW
+688 GKIYW
-693 NESNSLYQNF
+693 NESNTLSQNF

-744 LCHGKPRSVGVT
+744 FSHGKPRQLGLT

>member
-1 MRAGFDYLC
+1 
-10 IMKLLIALLTLAG
+10 MKLLLALLTLAG

-35 TLQNIEQVTVVAPVA
+35 TLQNIEQVTVVAPAA
-50 KQTFSLL
+50 KQTFSLR
-57 RQPISSTVLGPSA
+57 RQPISSTVLSPA
-70 LERERVLSVKDLTA
+70 AIERERVLSVKDLSA
-84 LAPNFYQPDYGSRMT
+84 VVPNFYQPDYGSRMT

-127 KNTYDFDLFDIARIE
+127 KNSYDFDLFDIARIE

-156 IGGQINIYTL
+156 IGGQLNIYTL
-166 SPMGYRGVRA
+166 SPLGYSGVRA
-176 SAEYGSGNT
+176 SAEYGTGNT
-185 LRAKASYYGRPSDR
+185 VRAKASYYGRVSDN
-199 FGISVGGYYTRTDG
+199 FGISVGGFYTRTDG

-222 DCDRGHSGGGR
+222 DCDRGHSAGGR
-233 VRMVWEPSGGWSVDN
+233 VRMVWQGADGWSIDN

-262 CLYDEADGAVS
+262 CLYDEESGTVS

-280 NSYERVNVSDG
+280 NSYERVNVTDG
-291 LVVKHVGEKVLFTS
+291 FVVKHEGEKMLFTS
-305 STGYQYLYD
+305 ATGYQYLYD

-342 IVLRSNDAS
+342 IVLRSNDDS

-364 KSLRMEAPVTFLRDG
+364 KRLRMEAPVTFLEDG
-379 IDDLIL
+379 IGDLIL
-385 GAANDG
+385 GAANAG

-400 LMVEEDAFDIS
+400 LMIEESAFDIA
-411 SNFDIPTYGV
+411 SNFKIPTYGL

-442 DYEASHMDYD
+442 DYEASRMDYD
-452 NHTALHYRLSPM
+452 NYTSIHYRLSPM

-470 LSVPF
+470 LSMPF
-475 AGREHMDF
+475 AGRERMDF

-492 NFSTGVGDLYVT
+492 NFSTGAGELYV
-504 AARGYKAGG
+504 AASRGYKAGG

-521 ILQNRMMAAMMEDMG
+521 ILQNRLMAAMMEDMG
-536 MPPASAPYNE
+536 MPAQPSPYNE

-554 EYSWNYEAGGHLS
+554 EYSWNYEAGGHLA
-567 FADGRL
+567 FAEGRV
-573 RADFSL
+573 RTDFSL

-617 SWNPLSRLGVWGSYG
+617 SWNPTTHLGVWGSYG
-632 YTDARFVSFDDGA
+632 FTDARFVKFDDGE
-645 ADYSGNTLPYAPR
+645 ADYAGNVLPYAPR
-658 NTLSLGATY
+658 NTVSLGATY
-667 RLHVGAGMLDDVVF
+667 RLHVGARMLDDVVV
-681 NCTWQGA
+681 NCSWQGA
-688 GRIYW
+688 GKIYW
-693 NESNSLYQNF
+693 NESNTLSQNF
-703 YSQLGASVELRKGD
+703 YSQLGASVDLRKGD

-744 LCHGKPRSVGVT
+744 FSHGKPRQLGLT

>member
-1 MRAGFDYLC
+1 
-10 IMKLLIALLTLAG
+10 MKLLIALLTLAG

-35 TLQNIEQVTVVAPVA
+35 TLQNIEQVTVVAPAA
-50 KQTFSLL
+50 KQTFSLR
-57 RQPISSTVLGPSA
+57 RQPISSTVLSPA
-70 LERERVLSVKDLTA
+70 AIERERVLSVKDLSA
-84 LAPNFYQPDYGSRMT
+84 VVPNFYQPDYGSRMT

-127 KNTYDFDLFDIARIE
+127 KNSYDFDLFDIARIE

-156 IGGQINIYTL
+156 IGGQLNIYTL
-166 SPMGYRGVRA
+166 SPLGYSGVRA
-176 SAEYGSGNT
+176 SAEYGTGNT
-185 LRAKASYYGRPSDR
+185 LRAKASYYGRVSDN
-199 FGISVGGYYTRTDG
+199 FGISVGGFYTRTDG

-222 DCDRGHSGGGR
+222 DCDRGHSAGGR
-233 VRMVWEPSGGWSVDN
+233 VRMVWQGADGWSIDN

-262 CLYDEADGAVS
+262 CLYDEASGTVS

-280 NSYERVNVSDG
+280 NSYERVNVTDG
-291 LVVKHVGEKVLFTS
+291 FVVKHEGEKMLFTS
-305 STGYQYLYD
+305 ATGYQYLYD

-342 IVLRSNDAS
+342 IVLRSNDDS

-364 KSLRMEAPVTFLRDG
+364 KRLRMEAPVTFLEDG
-379 IDDLIL
+379 IGDLIL
-385 GAANDG
+385 GAANAG

-400 LMVEEDAFDIS
+400 LMIEESAFDIA
-411 SNFDIPTYGV
+411 SNFEIPTYGL

-442 DYEASHMDYD
+442 DYEASRMDYD
-452 NHTALHYRLSPM
+452 NYTSIHYRLSPM

-470 LSVPF
+470 LSMPF
-475 AGREHMDF
+475 AGRERMDF

-492 NFSTGVGDLYVT
+492 NFSTGAGELYV
-504 AARGYKAGG
+504 AASRGYKAGG

-521 ILQNRMMAAMMEDMG
+521 ILQNRLMAAMMEDMG
-536 MPPASAPYNE
+536 MPAQPSPYNE

-554 EYSWNYEAGGHLS
+554 EYSWNYEAGGHLA
-567 FADGRL
+567 FAEGRV
-573 RADFSL
+573 RTDFSL

-617 SWNPLSRLGVWGSYG
+617 SWNPTTRLGVWGSYG
-632 YTDARFVSFDDGA
+632 FTDARFVKFDDGE
-645 ADYSGNTLPYAPR
+645 ADYAGNVLPYAPR
-658 NTLSLGATY
+658 NTVSLGATY
-667 RLHVGAGMLDDVVF
+667 RLHVGARMLDDVVV
-681 NCTWQGA
+681 NCSWQGA
-688 GRIYW
+688 GKIYW
-693 NESNSLYQNF
+693 NESNTLSQNF
-703 YSQLGASVELRKGD
+703 YSQLGASVDLRKGD

-744 LCHGKPRSVGVT
+744 FSHGKPRQLGLT

>member
-1 MRAGFDYLC
+1 
-10 IMKLLIALLTLAG
+10 MKLLIALLTLAG

-35 TLQNIEQVTVVAPVA
+35 TLQNIEQVTVVAPAA
-50 KQTFSLL
+50 KQTFSLR
-57 RQPISSTVLGPSA
+57 RQPISSTVLSPA
-70 LERERVLSVKDLTA
+70 AIERERVLSVKDLSA
-84 LAPNFYQPDYGSRMT
+84 VVPNFYQPDYGSRMT

-127 KNTYDFDLFDIARIE
+127 KNSYDFDLFDIARIE

-156 IGGQINIYTL
+156 IGGQLNIYTL
-166 SPMGYRGVRA
+166 SPLGYSGVRA
-176 SAEYGSGNT
+176 SAEYGTGNT
-185 LRAKASYYGRPSDR
+185 VRAKASYYGRVSDN
-199 FGISVGGYYTRTDG
+199 FGISVGGFYTRTDG

-222 DCDRGHSGGGR
+222 DCDRGHSAGGR
-233 VRMVWEPSGGWSVDN
+233 VRMVWQGADGWSIDN

-262 CLYDEADGAVS
+262 CLYDEASGTVS

-280 NSYERVNVSDG
+280 NSYERVNVTDG
-291 LVVKHVGEKVLFTS
+291 FVVKHEGEKMLFTS
-305 STGYQYLYD
+305 ATGYQYLYD

-342 IVLRSNDAS
+342 IVLRSNDDS

-364 KSLRMEAPVTFLRDG
+364 KRLRMEAPVTFLEDG
-379 IDDLIL
+379 IGDLIL
-385 GAANDG
+385 GAANAG

-400 LMVEEDAFDIS
+400 LMIEESAFDIA
-411 SNFDIPTYGV
+411 SNFKIPTYGL

-428 LRAGRWRF
+428 LRVGRWRF

-442 DYEASHMDYD
+442 DYEASRMDYD
-452 NHTALHYRLSPM
+452 NYTSIHYRLSPM

-470 LSVPF
+470 LSMPF
-475 AGREHMDF
+475 AGRERMDF

-492 NFSTGVGDLYVT
+492 NFSTGAGELYV
-504 AARGYKAGG
+504 AASRGYKAGG

-521 ILQNRMMAAMMEDMG
+521 ILQNRLMAAMMEDMG
-536 MPPASAPYNE
+536 MPAQPSPYNE

-554 EYSWNYEAGGHLS
+554 EYSWNYEAGGHLA
-567 FADGRL
+567 FAEGRV

-617 SWNPLSRLGVWGSYG
+617 SWNPTTRLGVWGSYG
-632 YTDARFVSFDDGA
+632 FTDARFVKFDDGE
-645 ADYSGNTLPYAPR
+645 ADYAGNVLPYAPR
-658 NTLSLGATY
+658 NTVSLGATY
-667 RLHVGAGMLDDVVF
+667 RLHVGARMLDDVVV
-681 NCTWQGA
+681 NCSWQGA
-688 GRIYW
+688 GKIYW
-693 NESNSLYQNF
+693 NESNTLSQNF

-744 LCHGKPRSVGVT
+744 FSHGKPRQLGLT

>member
-1 MRAGFDYLC
+1 
-10 IMKLLIALLTLAG
+10 MKLLLALLTLAG

-35 TLQNIEQVTVVAPVA
+35 TLQNIEQVTVVAPAA
-50 KQTFSLL
+50 KQTFSLR
-57 RQPISSTVLGPSA
+57 RQPISSTVLSPA
-70 LERERVLSVKDLTA
+70 AIERERVLSVKDLSA
-84 LAPNFYQPDYGSRMT
+84 VVPNFYQPDYGSRMT

-127 KNTYDFDLFDIARIE
+127 KNSYDFDLFDIARIE

-156 IGGQINIYTL
+156 IGGQLNIYTL
-166 SPMGYRGVRA
+166 SPLGYSGVRA
-176 SAEYGSGNT
+176 SAEYGTGNT
-185 LRAKASYYGRPSDR
+185 VRAKASYYGRVSDN
-199 FGISVGGYYTRTDG
+199 FGISVGGFYTRTDG

-222 DCDRGHSGGGR
+222 DCDRGHSAGGR
-233 VRMVWEPSGGWSVDN
+233 VRMVWQGADGWSIDN

-262 CLYDEADGAVS
+262 CLYDEASGAVS

-280 NSYERVNVSDG
+280 NSYERVNVTDG
-291 LVVKHVGEKVLFTS
+291 FVVKHEGEKMLFTS
-305 STGYQYLYD
+305 ATGYQYLYD

-342 IVLRSNDAS
+342 IVLRSNDDS

-364 KSLRMEAPVTFLRDG
+364 KRLRMEAPVTFLEDG
-379 IDDLIL
+379 IGDLIL
-385 GAANDG
+385 GAANAG

-400 LMVEEDAFDIS
+400 LMIEESAFDIA
-411 SNFDIPTYGV
+411 SNFKIPTYGL

-442 DYEASHMDYD
+442 DYEASRMDYD
-452 NHTALHYRLSPM
+452 NYTSIHYRLSPM

-470 LSVPF
+470 LSMPF
-475 AGREHMDF
+475 AGRERMDF

-492 NFSTGVGDLYVT
+492 NFSTGAGELYV
-504 AARGYKAGG
+504 AASRGYKAGG

-521 ILQNRMMAAMMEDMG
+521 ILQNRLMAAMMEDMG
-536 MPPASAPYNE
+536 MPAQPSPYNE

-554 EYSWNYEAGGHLS
+554 EYSWNYEAGGHLA
-567 FADGRL
+567 FAEGRV
-573 RADFSL
+573 RTDFSL

-617 SWNPLSRLGVWGSYG
+617 SWNPTTRLGVWGSYG
-632 YTDARFVSFDDGA
+632 FTDARFVKFDDGE
-645 ADYSGNTLPYAPR
+645 ADYAGNVLPYAPR
-658 NTLSLGATY
+658 NTVSLGATY
-667 RLHVGAGMLDDVVF
+667 RLHVGARMLDDVVV
-681 NCTWQGA
+681 NCSWQGA
-688 GRIYW
+688 GKIYW
-693 NESNSLYQNF
+693 NESNTLSQNF
-703 YSQLGASVELRKGD
+703 YSQLGASVDLRKGD

-744 LCHGKPRSVGVT
+744 FSHGKPRQLGLT

>member
-1 MRAGFDYLC
+1 
-10 IMKLLIALLTLAG
+10 MKLLLALLTLAG

-35 TLQNIEQVTVVAPVA
+35 TLQNIEQVTVVAPAA
-50 KQTFSLL
+50 KQTFALR
-57 RQPISSTVLGPSA
+57 RQPISSTVLGPA
-70 LERERVLSVKDLTA
+70 AIERERVLSVKDLSA
-84 LAPNFYQPDYGSRMT
+84 VVPNFYQPDYGSRMT

-127 KNTYDFDLFDIARIE
+127 KNSYDFDLFDIARIE

-156 IGGQINIYTL
+156 IGGQLNIYTL
-166 SPMGYRGVRA
+166 SPLGYSGVRA
-176 SAEYGSGNT
+176 SAEYGTGNT
-185 LRAKASYYGRPSDR
+185 VRAKASYYGRVSDN
-199 FGISVGGYYTRTDG
+199 FGISVGGFYTRTDG

-222 DCDRGHSGGGR
+222 DCDRGHSAGGR
-233 VRMVWEPSGGWSVDN
+233 VRMVWQGADGWSIDN

-262 CLYDEADGAVS
+262 CLYDEASGTVS

-280 NSYERVNVSDG
+280 NSYERVNVTDG
-291 LVVKHVGEKVLFTS
+291 FVVKHEGEKVLFTS
-305 STGYQYLYD
+305 ATGYQYLYD

-329 LVQQQREHALTED
+329 LMQQQREHALTED
-342 IVLRSNDAS
+342 IVLRSNDDS

-364 KSLRMEAPVTFLRDG
+364 KRLRMEAPVTFLEDG
-379 IDDLIL
+379 IGDLIL
-385 GAANDG
+385 GAANAG
-391 IQSVMPWAE
+391 IQSVMPWAA
-400 LMVEEDAFDIS
+400 LMIEESAFDIA
-411 SNFDIPTYGV
+411 SNFKIPTYGL

-442 DYEASHMDYD
+442 DYEASRMDYD
-452 NHTALHYRLSPM
+452 NYTSIHYRLSPM

-470 LSVPF
+470 LSMPF
-475 AGREHMDF
+475 AGRERMDF

-492 NFSTGVGDLYVT
+492 NFTTGAGELYV
-504 AARGYKAGG
+504 AASRGYKAGG

-521 ILQNRMMAAMMEDMG
+521 ILQNRLMAAMMEDMG
-536 MPPASAPYNE
+536 MPAQPSPYNE

-554 EYSWNYEAGGHLS
+554 EYSWNYEAGGHLA
-567 FADGRL
+567 FADGRV
-573 RADFSL
+573 RTDFSL

-617 SWNPLSRLGVWGSYG
+617 SWNPTTHLGVWGSYG
-632 YTDARFVSFDDGA
+632 FTDARFVKFDDGE
-645 ADYSGNTLPYAPR
+645 ADYAGNVLPYAPR
-658 NTLSLGATY
+658 NTVSLGATY
-667 RLHVGAGMLDDVVF
+667 RLHVGARMLDDVVV
-681 NCTWQGA
+681 NCSWQGA
-688 GRIYW
+688 GKIYW
-693 NESNSLYQNF
+693 NESNTLSQNF
-703 YSQLGASVELRKGD
+703 YSQLGASVELHKGD

-730 DFYTFYFKSVGNSF
+730 DFYTFYFKSVGNNFFS
-744 LCHGKPRSVGVT
+744 HGKPRRLGIT

>member
-1 MRAGFDYLC
+1 
-10 IMKLLIALLTLAG
+10 MKLLLALLTLAG

-35 TLQNIEQVTVVAPVA
+35 TLQNIEQVTVVAPAA
-50 KQTFSLL
+50 KQTFSLR
-57 RQPISSTVLGPSA
+57 RQPISSTVLSPA
-70 LERERVLSVKDLTA
+70 AIERERVLSVKDLSA
-84 LAPNFYQPDYGSRMT
+84 VVPNFYQPDYGSRMT

-127 KNTYDFDLFDIARIE
+127 KNSYDFDLFDIARIE

-156 IGGQINIYTL
+156 IGGQLNIYTL
-166 SPMGYRGVRA
+166 SPLGYSGVRA
-176 SAEYGSGNT
+176 SAEYGTGNT
-185 LRAKASYYGRPSDR
+185 VRAKASYYGRVSDN
-199 FGISVGGYYTRTDG
+199 FGISVGGFYTRTDG

-222 DCDRGHSGGGR
+222 DCDRGHSAGGR
-233 VRMVWEPSGGWSVDN
+233 VRMVWQGADGWSIDN

-262 CLYDEADGAVS
+262 CLYDEESGTVS

-280 NSYERVNVSDG
+280 NSYERVNVTDG
-291 LVVKHVGEKVLFTS
+291 FVVKHEGEKMLFTS
-305 STGYQYLYD
+305 ATGYQYLYD

-342 IVLRSNDAS
+342 IVLRSNDDS

-364 KSLRMEAPVTFLRDG
+364 KRLRMEAPVTFLEDG
-379 IDDLIL
+379 IGDLIL
-385 GAANDG
+385 GAANAG

-400 LMVEEDAFDIS
+400 LMIEESAFDIA
-411 SNFDIPTYGV
+411 SNFKIPTYGL

-442 DYEASHMDYD
+442 DYEASRMDYD
-452 NHTALHYRLSPM
+452 NYTSIHYRLSPM

-470 LSVPF
+470 LSMPF
-475 AGREHMDF
+475 AGRERMDF

-492 NFSTGVGDLYVT
+492 NFSTGAGELYV
-504 AARGYKAGG
+504 AASRGYKAGG

-521 ILQNRMMAAMMEDMG
+521 ILQNRLMAAMMEDMG
-536 MPPASAPYNE
+536 MPAQPSPYNE

-554 EYSWNYEAGGHLS
+554 EYSWNYEAGGHLA
-567 FADGRL
+567 FAEGRV

-617 SWNPLSRLGVWGSYG
+617 SWNPTARLGVWGSYG
-632 YTDARFVSFDDGA
+632 FTDARFVKFDDGE
-645 ADYSGNTLPYAPR
+645 ADYAGNVLPYAPR
-658 NTLSLGATY
+658 NTVSLGATC
-667 RLHVGAGMLDDVVF
+667 RLHVGARMLDDVVV
-681 NCTWQGA
+681 NCSWQGA
-688 GRIYW
+688 GKIYW
-693 NESNSLYQNF
+693 NESNTLSQNF
-703 YSQLGASVELRKGD
+703 YSQLGASVDLHKGD

-744 LCHGKPRSVGVT
+744 FSHGKPRQLGLT

>member
-1 MRAGFDYLC
+1 
-10 IMKLLIALLTLAG
+10 MKLLLALLTLAG

-35 TLQNIEQVTVVAPVA
+35 TLQNIEQVTVVAPAA
-50 KQTFSLL
+50 KQTFSLR
-57 RQPISSTVLGPSA
+57 RQPISSTVLSPA
-70 LERERVLSVKDLTA
+70 AIERERVLSVKDLSA
-84 LAPNFYQPDYGSRMT
+84 VVPNFYQPDYGSRMT

-127 KNTYDFDLFDIARIE
+127 KNSYDFDLFDIARIE

-156 IGGQINIYTL
+156 IGGQLNIYTL
-166 SPMGYRGVRA
+166 SPLGYSGVRA
-176 SAEYGSGNT
+176 SAEYGTGNT
-185 LRAKASYYGRPSDR
+185 VRAKASYYGRVSDN
-199 FGISVGGYYTRTDG
+199 FGISVGGFYTRTDG

-222 DCDRGHSGGGR
+222 DCDRGHSAGGR
-233 VRMVWEPSGGWSVDN
+233 VRMVWQGADGWSIDN

-262 CLYDEADGAVS
+262 CLYDEASGTVS

-280 NSYERVNVSDG
+280 NSYERVNVTDG
-291 LVVKHVGEKVLFTS
+291 FVVKHEGEKMLFTS
-305 STGYQYLYD
+305 ATGYQYLYD

-342 IVLRSNDAS
+342 IVLRSNDDS

-364 KSLRMEAPVTFLRDG
+364 KRLRMEAPVTFLEDG
-379 IDDLIL
+379 IGDLIL
-385 GAANDG
+385 GAANAG
-391 IQSVMPWAE
+391 IQSVMPWAK
-400 LMVEEDAFDIS
+400 LMIEESAFDIA
-411 SNFDIPTYGV
+411 SNFKIPTYGL

-442 DYEASHMDYD
+442 DYEASRMDYD
-452 NHTALHYRLSPM
+452 NYTSIHYRLSPM

-470 LSVPF
+470 LSMPF
-475 AGREHMDF
+475 AGRERMDF

-492 NFSTGVGDLYVT
+492 NFSTGVGELYV
-504 AARGYKAGG
+504 AASRGYKAGG

-521 ILQNRMMAAMMEDMG
+521 ILQNRLMAAMMEDMG
-536 MPPASAPYNE
+536 MPAQPSPYNE

-554 EYSWNYEAGGHLS
+554 EYSWNYEAGGHLA
-567 FADGRL
+567 FAEGRV

-617 SWNPLSRLGVWGSYG
+617 SWNPTTRLGVWGSYG
-632 YTDARFVSFDDGA
+632 FTDARFVKFDDGE
-645 ADYSGNTLPYAPR
+645 ADYAGNVLPYAPR
-658 NTLSLGATY
+658 NTVSLGATY
-667 RLHVGAGMLDDVVF
+667 RLHVGARMLDDVVV
-681 NCTWQGA
+681 NCSWQGA
-688 GRIYW
+688 GKIYW
-693 NESNSLYQNF
+693 NESNTLSQNF
-703 YSQLGASVELRKGD
+703 YSQLGASVDLRKGD

-744 LCHGKPRSVGVT
+744 FSHGKPRQLGLT

>member
-1 MRAGFDYLC
+1 
-10 IMKLLIALLTLAG
+10 MKLLIALLTLAG

-35 TLQNIEQVTVVAPVA
+35 TLQNIEQVTVVAPAA
-50 KQTFSLL
+50 KQTFSLR
-57 RQPISSTVLGPSA
+57 RQPISSTVLSPA
-70 LERERVLSVKDLTA
+70 AIERERVLSVKDLSA
-84 LAPNFYQPDYGSRMT
+84 VVPNFYQPDYGSRMT

-127 KNTYDFDLFDIARIE
+127 KNSYDFDLFDIARIE

-156 IGGQINIYTL
+156 IGGQLNIYTL
-166 SPMGYRGVRA
+166 SPLGYSGVRA
-176 SAEYGSGNT
+176 SAEYGTGNT
-185 LRAKASYYGRPSDR
+185 VRAKASYYGRVSDN
-199 FGISVGGYYTRTDG
+199 FGISVGGFYTRTDG

-222 DCDRGHSGGGR
+222 DCDRGHSAGGR
-233 VRMVWEPSGGWSVDN
+233 VRMVWQGADGWSIDN

-262 CLYDEADGAVS
+262 CLYDEASGTVS

-280 NSYERVNVSDG
+280 NSYERVNVTDG
-291 LVVKHVGEKVLFTS
+291 FVVKHAGEKMLFTS
-305 STGYQYLYD
+305 ATGYQYLYD

-342 IVLRSNDAS
+342 IVLRSNDDS

-364 KSLRMEAPVTFLRDG
+364 KRLRMEAPVTFLEDG
-379 IDDLIL
+379 IGDLIL
-385 GAANDG
+385 GAANAG
-391 IQSVMPWAE
+391 IQSVMPWAK
-400 LMVEEDAFDIS
+400 LMIEESAFDIA
-411 SNFDIPTYGV
+411 SNFKIPTYGL

-442 DYEASHMDYD
+442 DYEASRMDYD
-452 NHTALHYRLSPM
+452 NYTSIHYRLSPM

-470 LSVPF
+470 LSMPF
-475 AGREHMDF
+475 AGRERMDF

-492 NFSTGVGDLYVT
+492 NFSTGAGELYV
-504 AARGYKAGG
+504 AASRGYKAGG

-521 ILQNRMMAAMMEDMG
+521 ILQNRLMAAMMEDMG
-536 MPPASAPYNE
+536 MPAQPSPYNE

-567 FADGRL
+567 FAGGRL
-573 RADFSL
+573 RADFAL

-617 SWNPLSRLGVWGSYG
+617 SWNPTTRLGVWGSYG
-632 YTDARFVSFDDGA
+632 FTDARFVKFDDGE
-645 ADYSGNTLPYAPR
+645 ADYAGNVLPYAPR
-658 NTLSLGATY
+658 NTVSLGATY
-667 RLHVGAGMLDDVVF
+667 RLHVGARMLDDVVV
-681 NCTWQGA
+681 NCSWQGA
-688 GRIYW
+688 GKIYW
-693 NESNSLYQNF
+693 NESNTLSQNF
-703 YSQLGASVELRKGD
+703 YSQLGASVDLRKGD

-744 LCHGKPRSVGVT
+744 FSHGKPRQLGLT

>member
-1 MRAGFDYLC
+1 
-10 IMKLLIALLTLAG
+10 MKLLLALLTLAG

-35 TLQNIEQVTVVAPVA
+35 TLQNIEQVTVVAPAA
-50 KQTFSLL
+50 KQTFSLR
-57 RQPISSTVLGPSA
+57 RQPISSTVLSPA
-70 LERERVLSVKDLTA
+70 AIERERVLSVKDLSA
-84 LAPNFYQPDYGSRMT
+84 VVPNFYQPDYGSRMT

-127 KNTYDFDLFDIARIE
+127 KNSYDFDLFDIARIE

-156 IGGQINIYTL
+156 IGGQLNIYTL
-166 SPMGYRGVRA
+166 SPLGYSGVRA
-176 SAEYGSGNT
+176 SAEYGTGNT
-185 LRAKASYYGRPSDR
+185 LRAKASYYGRVSDN
-199 FGISVGGYYTRTDG
+199 FGISVGGFYTRTDG

-222 DCDRGHSGGGR
+222 DCDRGHSAGGR
-233 VRMVWEPSGGWSVDN
+233 VRMVWQGADGWSIDN

-262 CLYDEADGAVS
+262 CLYDEESGTVS

-280 NSYERVNVSDG
+280 NSYERVNVTDG
-291 LVVKHVGEKVLFTS
+291 FVVKHEGEKMLFTS
-305 STGYQYLYD
+305 ATGYQYLYD

-342 IVLRSNDAS
+342 IVLRSNDDS

-364 KSLRMEAPVTFLRDG
+364 KRLRMEAPVTFLEDG
-379 IDDLIL
+379 IGDLIL
-385 GAANDG
+385 GAANAG

-400 LMVEEDAFDIS
+400 LMIEESAFDIA
-411 SNFDIPTYGV
+411 SNFEIPTYGL

-442 DYEASHMDYD
+442 DYEASRMDYD
-452 NHTALHYRLSPM
+452 NYTSIHYRLSPM

-470 LSVPF
+470 LSMPF
-475 AGREHMDF
+475 AGRERMDF

-492 NFSTGVGDLYVT
+492 NFSTGAGELYV
-504 AARGYKAGG
+504 AASRGYKAGG

-521 ILQNRMMAAMMEDMG
+521 ILQNRLMAAMMEDMG
-536 MPPASAPYNE
+536 MPAQPSPYNE

-554 EYSWNYEAGGHLS
+554 EYSWNYEAGGHLA
-567 FADGRL
+567 FADGRV
-573 RADFSL
+573 RTDFSL

-617 SWNPLSRLGVWGSYG
+617 SWNPTTHLGVWGSYG
-632 YTDARFVSFDDGA
+632 FTDARFVKFDDGE
-645 ADYSGNTLPYAPR
+645 ADYAGNVLPYAPR
-658 NTLSLGATY
+658 NTVSLGATY
-667 RLHVGAGMLDDVVF
+667 RLHVGARMLDDVVV
-681 NCTWQGA
+681 NCSWQGA
-688 GRIYW
+688 GKIYW
-693 NESNSLYQNF
+693 NESNTLSQNF
-703 YSQLGASVELRKGD
+703 YSQLGASVDLRKGD

-744 LCHGKPRSVGVT
+744 FSHGKPRQLGLT

>member
-1 MRAGFDYLC
+1 
-10 IMKLLIALLTLAG
+10 MKLLLALLTLAG

-35 TLQNIEQVTVVAPVA
+35 TLQNIEQVTVVAPAA
-50 KQTFSLL
+50 KQTFSLR
-57 RQPISSTVLGPSA
+57 RQPISSTVLSPA
-70 LERERVLSVKDLTA
+70 AIERERVLSVKDLSA
-84 LAPNFYQPDYGSRMT
+84 VVPNFYQPDYGSRMT

-127 KNTYDFDLFDIARIE
+127 KNSYDFDLFDIARIE

-156 IGGQINIYTL
+156 IGGQLNIYTL
-166 SPMGYRGVRA
+166 SPLGYSGVRA
-176 SAEYGSGNT
+176 SAEYGTGNT
-185 LRAKASYYGRPSDR
+185 VRAKASYYGRVSDN
-199 FGISVGGYYTRTDG
+199 FGISVGGFYTRTDG

-222 DCDRGHSGGGR
+222 DCDHGHSAGGR
-233 VRMVWEPSGGWSVDN
+233 VRMVWQGADGWSIDN

-262 CLYDEADGAVS
+262 CLYDEASGAVS

-280 NSYERVNVSDG
+280 NSYERVNVTDG
-291 LVVKHVGEKVLFTS
+291 FVVKHAGEKMLFTS
-305 STGYQYLYD
+305 ATGYQYLYD

-342 IVLRSNDAS
+342 IVLRSNDDS

-364 KSLRMEAPVTFLRDG
+364 KRLRMEAPVTFLEDG
-379 IDDLIL
+379 IGDLIL
-385 GAANDG
+385 GAANAG

-400 LMVEEDAFDIS
+400 LMIEESAFDIA
-411 SNFDIPTYGV
+411 SNFEIPTYGL

-442 DYEASHMDYD
+442 DYEASRMDYD
-452 NHTALHYRLSPM
+452 NYTSIHYRLSPM

-470 LSVPF
+470 LSMPF
-475 AGREHMDF
+475 AGRERMDF

-492 NFSTGVGDLYVT
+492 NFSTGAGELYV
-504 AARGYKAGG
+504 AASRGYKAGG

-521 ILQNRMMAAMMEDMG
+521 ILQNRLMAAMMEDMG
-536 MPPASAPYNE
+536 MPAQPSPYNE

-554 EYSWNYEAGGHLS
+554 EYSWNYEVGGHLA
-567 FADGRL
+567 FAEGRV
-573 RADFSL
+573 RTDFSL

-588 LTVFPEGTTTGRMM
+588 LTVFPEGTTTGRKM

-617 SWNPLSRLGVWGSYG
+617 SWNPTARLGVWGSYG
-632 YTDARFVSFDDGA
+632 FTDARFVKFDDGE
-645 ADYSGNTLPYAPR
+645 ADYAGNVLPYAPR
-658 NTLSLGATY
+658 NTVSLGATY
-667 RLHVGAGMLDDVVF
+667 RLHVGARMLDDVVV
-681 NCTWQGA
+681 NCSWQGA
-688 GRIYW
+688 GKIYW
-693 NESNSLYQNF
+693 NESNTLSQNF
-703 YSQLGASVELRKGD
+703 YSQLGASVDLRKGD

-744 LCHGKPRSVGVT
+744 FSHGKPRQLGLT

>member
-1 MRAGFDYLC
+1 
-10 IMKLLIALLTLAG
+10 MKLLLALLTLAG

-35 TLQNIEQVTVVAPVA
+35 TLQNIEQVTVVAPAA
-50 KQTFSLL
+50 KQTFSLR
-57 RQPISSTVLGPSA
+57 RQPISSTVLSPA
-70 LERERVLSVKDLTA
+70 AIERERVLSVKDLSA
-84 LAPNFYQPDYGSRMT
+84 VVPNFYQPDYGSRMT

-127 KNTYDFDLFDIARIE
+127 KNSYDFDLFDIARIE

-156 IGGQINIYTL
+156 IGGQLNIYTL
-166 SPMGYRGVRA
+166 SPLGYSGVRA
-176 SAEYGSGNT
+176 SAEYGTGNT
-185 LRAKASYYGRPSDR
+185 VRAKASYYGRVSDN
-199 FGISVGGYYTRTDG
+199 FGISVGGFYTRTDG

-222 DCDRGHSGGGR
+222 DCDRGHSAGGR
-233 VRMVWEPSGGWSVDN
+233 VRMVWQGADGWSIDN

-262 CLYDEADGAVS
+262 CLYDEASGTVS

-280 NSYERVNVSDG
+280 NSYERVNVTDG
-291 LVVKHVGEKVLFTS
+291 FVVKHEGEKMLFTS
-305 STGYQYLYD
+305 ATGYQYLYD

-342 IVLRSNDAS
+342 IVLRSNDDS
-351 RRWQWITGAYGFY
+351 RHWQWITGAYGFY
-364 KSLRMEAPVTFLRDG
+364 KRLRMEAPVTFLEDG
-379 IDDLIL
+379 IGDLIL
-385 GAANDG
+385 GAANAG
-391 IQSVMPWAE
+391 IQSVMPWAK
-400 LMVEEDAFDIS
+400 LMIEESAFDIA
-411 SNFDIPTYGV
+411 SNFKIPTYGL

-442 DYEASHMDYD
+442 DYEASRMDYD
-452 NHTALHYRLSPM
+452 NYTSIHYRLSPM

-470 LSVPF
+470 LSMPF
-475 AGREHMDF
+475 AGRERMDF

-492 NFSTGVGDLYVT
+492 NFTTGAGDLYV
-504 AARGYKAGG
+504 AASRGYKAGG

-521 ILQNRMMAAMMEDMG
+521 ILQNRLMAAMMEDMG
-536 MPPASAPYNE
+536 MPAQPSPYNE

-554 EYSWNYEAGGHLS
+554 EYSWNYEAGGHLA
-567 FADGRL
+567 FADGRV
-573 RADFSL
+573 RTDFSL

-617 SWNPLSRLGVWGSYG
+617 SWNPTTHLGVWGSYG
-632 YTDARFVSFDDGA
+632 FTDARFVKFDDGE
-645 ADYSGNTLPYAPR
+645 ADYAGNVLPYAPR
-658 NTLSLGATY
+658 NTVSLGATY
-667 RLHVGAGMLDDVVF
+667 RLHVGARMLDDVVV
-681 NCTWQGA
+681 NCSWQGA
-688 GRIYW
+688 GKIYW
-693 NESNSLYQNF
+693 NESNTLSQNF

-744 LCHGKPRSVGVT
+744 FSHGKPRQLGLT

>member
-1 MRAGFDYLC
+1 
-10 IMKLLIALLTLAG
+10 MKLLLALLTLAG

-35 TLQNIEQVTVVAPVA
+35 TLQNIEQVTVVAPAA
-50 KQTFSLL
+50 KQTFSLR
-57 RQPISSTVLGPSA
+57 RQPISSTVLSPA
-70 LERERVLSVKDLTA
+70 AIERERVLSVKDLSA
-84 LAPNFYQPDYGSRMT
+84 VVPNFYQPDYGSRMT

-127 KNTYDFDLFDIARIE
+127 KNSYDFDLFDIARIE

-156 IGGQINIYTL
+156 IGGQLNIYTL
-166 SPMGYRGVRA
+166 SPLGYSGVRA
-176 SAEYGSGNT
+176 SAEYGTGNT
-185 LRAKASYYGRPSDR
+185 VRAKASYYGRVSDN
-199 FGISVGGYYTRTDG
+199 FGISVGGFYTRTDG

-222 DCDRGHSGGGR
+222 DCDRGHSAGGR
-233 VRMVWEPSGGWSVDN
+233 VRMVWQGADGWSIDN

-262 CLYDEADGAVS
+262 CLYDEASGTVS

-280 NSYERVNVSDG
+280 NSYERVNVTDG
-291 LVVKHVGEKVLFTS
+291 FVVKHEGEKMLFTS
-305 STGYQYLYD
+305 ATGYQYLYD

-342 IVLRSNDAS
+342 IVLRSNDDS

-364 KSLRMEAPVTFLRDG
+364 KRLRMEAPVTFLEDG
-379 IDDLIL
+379 IGDLIL
-385 GAANDG
+385 GAANAG

-400 LMVEEDAFDIS
+400 LMIEESAFDIA
-411 SNFDIPTYGV
+411 SNFEIPTYGL

-442 DYEASHMDYD
+442 DYEASRMDYD
-452 NHTALHYRLSPM
+452 NYTSIHYRLSPM

-470 LSVPF
+470 LSMPF
-475 AGREHMDF
+475 AGRERMDF

-492 NFSTGVGDLYVT
+492 NFSTGAGELYV
-504 AARGYKAGG
+504 AASRGYKAGG

-521 ILQNRMMAAMMEDMG
+521 ILQNRLMAAMMEDMG
-536 MPPASAPYNE
+536 MPAQPSPYNE

-554 EYSWNYEAGGHLS
+554 EYSWNYEAGGHLA
-567 FADGRL
+567 FAEGRV
-573 RADFSL
+573 RTDFSL

-617 SWNPLSRLGVWGSYG
+617 SWNPTTRLGVWGSYG
-632 YTDARFVSFDDGA
+632 FTDARFVKFDDGE
-645 ADYSGNTLPYAPR
+645 ADYAGNVLPYAPR
-658 NTLSLGATY
+658 NTVSLGATY
-667 RLHVGAGMLDDVVF
+667 RLHVGARILDDVVV
-681 NCTWQGA
+681 NCSWQGA
-688 GRIYW
+688 GKIYW
-693 NESNSLYQNF
+693 NESNTLSQNF
-703 YSQLGASVELRKGD
+703 YSQLGASVDLHKGD

-744 LCHGKPRSVGVT
+744 FSHGKPRQLGLT

>member
-1 MRAGFDYLC
+1 
-10 IMKLLIALLTLAG
+10 MKLLLALLTLAG

-35 TLQNIEQVTVVAPVA
+35 TLQNIEQVTVVAPAA
-50 KQTFSLL
+50 KQTFSLR
-57 RQPISSTVLGPSA
+57 RQPISSTVLSPA
-70 LERERVLSVKDLTA
+70 AIERERVLSVKDLSA
-84 LAPNFYQPDYGSRMT
+84 VVPNFYQPDYGSRMT

-127 KNTYDFDLFDIARIE
+127 KNSYDFDLFDIARIE

-156 IGGQINIYTL
+156 IGGQLNIYTL
-166 SPMGYRGVRA
+166 SPLGYSGVRA
-176 SAEYGSGNT
+176 SAEYGTGNT
-185 LRAKASYYGRPSDR
+185 VRAKASYYGRVSDN
-199 FGISVGGYYTRTDG
+199 FGISVGGFYTRTDG

-222 DCDRGHSGGGR
+222 DCDRGHSAGGR
-233 VRMVWEPSGGWSVDN
+233 VRMVWQGADGWSIDN

-262 CLYDEADGAVS
+262 CLYDEASGAVS

-280 NSYERVNVSDG
+280 NSYERVNVTDG
-291 LVVKHVGEKVLFTS
+291 FVVKHEGEKMLFTS
-305 STGYQYLYD
+305 ATGYQYLYD

-342 IVLRSNDAS
+342 IVLRSNDDS

-364 KSLRMEAPVTFLRDG
+364 KRLRMEAPVTFLEDG
-379 IDDLIL
+379 IGDLIL
-385 GAANDG
+385 GAANAG

-400 LMVEEDAFDIS
+400 LMIEESAFDIA
-411 SNFDIPTYGV
+411 SNFEIPTYGL

-442 DYEASHMDYD
+442 DYEASRMDYD
-452 NHTALHYRLSPM
+452 NYTSIHYRLSPM

-470 LSVPF
+470 LSMPF
-475 AGREHMDF
+475 AGRERMDF

-492 NFSTGVGDLYVT
+492 NFTTGAGDLYV
-504 AARGYKAGG
+504 AASRGYKAGG

-521 ILQNRMMAAMMEDMG
+521 ILQNRLMAAMMEDMG
-536 MPPASAPYNE
+536 MPAQPSPYNE

-554 EYSWNYEAGGHLS
+554 EYSWNYEAGGHLA
-567 FADGRL
+567 FADGRV
-573 RADFSL
+573 RTDFSL

-617 SWNPLSRLGVWGSYG
+617 SWNPTTRLGVWGSYG
-632 YTDARFVSFDDGA
+632 FTDARFVKFDDGE
-645 ADYSGNTLPYAPR
+645 ADYAGNVLPYAPR
-658 NTLSLGATY
+658 NTVSLGATY
-667 RLHVGAGMLDDVVF
+667 RLRVGARMLDDVVV
-681 NCTWQGA
+681 NCSWQGA

-744 LCHGKPRSVGVT
+744 FSHGKPRQLGLT

>member
-1 MRAGFDYLC
+1 
-10 IMKLLIALLTLAG
+10 MKLLLALLTLAG

-35 TLQNIEQVTVVAPVA
+35 TLQNIEQVTVVAPAA
-50 KQTFSLL
+50 KQTFSLR
-57 RQPISSTVLGPSA
+57 RQPISSTVLSPA
-70 LERERVLSVKDLTA
+70 AIERERVLSVKDLSA
-84 LAPNFYQPDYGSRMT
+84 VVPNFYQPDYGSRMT

-127 KNTYDFDLFDIARIE
+127 KNSYDFDLFDIARIE

-156 IGGQINIYTL
+156 IGGQLNIYTL
-166 SPMGYRGVRA
+166 SPLGYSGVRA
-176 SAEYGSGNT
+176 SAEYGTGNT
-185 LRAKASYYGRPSDR
+185 VRAKASYYGRVSDN
-199 FGISVGGYYTRTDG
+199 FGISVGGFYTRTDG

-222 DCDRGHSGGGR
+222 DCDRGHSAGGR
-233 VRMVWEPSGGWSVDN
+233 VRMVWQGADGWSIDN

-262 CLYDEADGAVS
+262 CLYDEESGTVS

-280 NSYERVNVSDG
+280 NSYERVNVTDG
-291 LVVKHVGEKVLFTS
+291 FVVKHEGEKMLFTS
-305 STGYQYLYD
+305 ATGYQYLYD

-342 IVLRSNDAS
+342 IVLRSNDDS

-364 KSLRMEAPVTFLRDG
+364 KRLRMEAPVTFLEDG
-379 IDDLIL
+379 IGDLIL
-385 GAANDG
+385 GAANAG
-391 IQSVMPWAE
+391 IQSVMPWAK
-400 LMVEEDAFDIS
+400 LMIEESAFDIA
-411 SNFDIPTYGV
+411 SNFKIPTYGL

-442 DYEASHMDYD
+442 DYEASRMDYD
-452 NHTALHYRLSPM
+452 NYTSIHYRLSPM

-470 LSVPF
+470 LSMPF
-475 AGREHMDF
+475 AGRERMDF

-492 NFSTGVGDLYVT
+492 NFSTGAGELYV
-504 AARGYKAGG
+504 AASRGYKAGG

-521 ILQNRMMAAMMEDMG
+521 ILQNRLMAAMMEDMG
-536 MPPASAPYNE
+536 MPAQPSPYNE

-554 EYSWNYEAGGHLS
+554 EYSWNYEAGGHLA
-567 FADGRL
+567 FADGRV
-573 RADFSL
+573 RTDFSL

-617 SWNPLSRLGVWGSYG
+617 SWNPTTRLGVWGSYG
-632 YTDARFVSFDDGA
+632 FTDARFVKFDDGE
-645 ADYSGNTLPYAPR
+645 ADYAGNVLPYAPR
-658 NTLSLGATY
+658 NTVSLGATY
-667 RLHVGAGMLDDVVF
+667 RLHVGARMLDDVVV
-681 NCTWQGA
+681 NCSWQGA
-688 GRIYW
+688 GKIYW
-693 NESNSLYQNF
+693 NESNTLSQNF
-703 YSQLGASVELRKGD
+703 YSQLGASVDLRKGD

-744 LCHGKPRSVGVT
+744 FSHGKPRQLGLT

>member
-1 MRAGFDYLC
+1 
-10 IMKLLIALLTLAG
+10 MKLLLALLTLAG

-35 TLQNIEQVTVVAPVA
+35 TLQNIEQVTVVAPAA
-50 KQTFSLL
+50 KQTFSLR
-57 RQPISSTVLGPSA
+57 RQPISSTVLSPA
-70 LERERVLSVKDLTA
+70 AIERERVLSVKDLSA
-84 LAPNFYQPDYGSRMT
+84 VVPNFYQPDYGSRMT

-127 KNTYDFDLFDIARIE
+127 KNSYDFDLFDIARIE

-156 IGGQINIYTL
+156 IGGQLNIYTL
-166 SPMGYRGVRA
+166 SPLGYSGVRA
-176 SAEYGSGNT
+176 SAEYGTGNT
-185 LRAKASYYGRPSDR
+185 VRAKASYYGRVSDN
-199 FGISVGGYYTRTDG
+199 FGISVGGFYTRTDG

-222 DCDRGHSGGGR
+222 DCDRGHSAGGR
-233 VRMVWEPSGGWSVDN
+233 VRMVWQGADGWSIDN

-262 CLYDEADGAVS
+262 CLYDEASGAVS

-280 NSYERVNVSDG
+280 NSYERVNVTDG
-291 LVVKHVGEKVLFTS
+291 FVVKHEGEKMLFTS
-305 STGYQYLYD
+305 ATGYQYLYD

-342 IVLRSNDAS
+342 IVLRSNDDS

-364 KSLRMEAPVTFLRDG
+364 KRLRMEAPVTFLEDG
-379 IDDLIL
+379 IGDLIL
-385 GAANDG
+385 GAANAG
-391 IQSVMPWAE
+391 IQSVMPWAK
-400 LMVEEDAFDIS
+400 LMIEESAFDIA
-411 SNFDIPTYGV
+411 SNFKIPTYGL

-442 DYEASHMDYD
+442 DYEASRMDYD
-452 NHTALHYRLSPM
+452 NYTSIHYRLSPM

-470 LSVPF
+470 LSMPF
-475 AGREHMDF
+475 AGRERMDF

-492 NFSTGVGDLYVT
+492 NFSTGAGELYV
-504 AARGYKAGG
+504 AASRGYKAGG

-521 ILQNRMMAAMMEDMG
+521 ILQNRLMAAMMEDMG
-536 MPPASAPYNE
+536 MPAQPSPYNE

-554 EYSWNYEAGGHLS
+554 EYSWNYEAGGHLA
-567 FADGRL
+567 FADGRV
-573 RADFSL
+573 RTDFSL

-617 SWNPLSRLGVWGSYG
+617 SWNPTTRLGVWGSYG
-632 YTDARFVSFDDGA
+632 FTDARFVKFDDGE
-645 ADYSGNTLPYAPR
+645 ADYAGNVLPYAPR
-658 NTLSLGATY
+658 NTVSLGATY
-667 RLHVGAGMLDDVVF
+667 RLHVGARMLDDVVV
-681 NCTWQGA
+681 NCSWQGA
-688 GRIYW
+688 GKIYW
-693 NESNSLYQNF
+693 NESNTLSQNF

-744 LCHGKPRSVGVT
+744 FSHGKPRQLGLT

>member
-1 MRAGFDYLC
+1 
-10 IMKLLIALLTLAG
+10 MKLLLALLTLAG

-35 TLQNIEQVTVVAPVA
+35 TLQNIEQVTVVAPAA
-50 KQTFSLL
+50 KQTFSLR
-57 RQPISSTVLGPSA
+57 RQPISSTVLSPA
-70 LERERVLSVKDLTA
+70 AIERERVLSVKDLSA
-84 LAPNFYQPDYGSRMT
+84 VVPNFYQPDYGSRMT

-127 KNTYDFDLFDIARIE
+127 KNSYDFDLFDIARIE

-156 IGGQINIYTL
+156 IGGQLNIYTL
-166 SPMGYRGVRA
+166 SPLGYSGVRA
-176 SAEYGSGNT
+176 SAEYGTGNT
-185 LRAKASYYGRPSDR
+185 VRAKASYYGRVSDN
-199 FGISVGGYYTRTDG
+199 FGISVGGFYTRTDG

-222 DCDRGHSGGGR
+222 DCDRGHSAGGR
-233 VRMVWEPSGGWSVDN
+233 VRMVWQGADGWSIDN

-262 CLYDEADGAVS
+262 CLYDEASGAVS

-280 NSYERVNVSDG
+280 NSYERVNVTDG
-291 LVVKHVGEKVLFTS
+291 FVVKHEGEKMLFTS
-305 STGYQYLYD
+305 ATGYQYLYD

-342 IVLRSNDAS
+342 IVLRSNDDS

-364 KSLRMEAPVTFLRDG
+364 KRLRMEAPVTFLEDG
-379 IDDLIL
+379 IGDLIL
-385 GAANDG
+385 GAANAG

-400 LMVEEDAFDIS
+400 LMIEESAFDIA
-411 SNFDIPTYGV
+411 SNFKIPTYGL

-442 DYEASHMDYD
+442 DYEASRMDYD
-452 NHTALHYRLSPM
+452 NYTSIHYRLSPM

-470 LSVPF
+470 LSMPF
-475 AGREHMDF
+475 AGRERMDF

-492 NFSTGVGDLYVT
+492 NFSTGAGELYV
-504 AARGYKAGG
+504 AASRGYKAGG

-521 ILQNRMMAAMMEDMG
+521 ILQNRLMAAMMEDMG
-536 MPPASAPYNE
+536 MPAQPSPYNE

-554 EYSWNYEAGGHLS
+554 EYSWNYEAGGHLA
-567 FADGRL
+567 FAEGRV

-617 SWNPLSRLGVWGSYG
+617 SWNPTTRLGVWGSYG
-632 YTDARFVSFDDGA
+632 FTDARFVKFDDGE
-645 ADYSGNTLPYAPR
+645 ADYAGNVLPYAPR
-658 NTLSLGATY
+658 NTVSLGATY
-667 RLHVGAGMLDDVVF
+667 RLHVGARMLDDVVV
-681 NCTWQGA
+681 NCSWQGA
-688 GRIYW
+688 GKIYW
-693 NESNSLYQNF
+693 NESNTLSQNF
-703 YSQLGASVELRKGD
+703 YSQLGASVDLRKGD

-744 LCHGKPRSVGVT
+744 FSHGKPRQLGLT

>member
-1 MRAGFDYLC
+1 
-10 IMKLLIALLTLAG
+10 MKLLLALLTLAG

-35 TLQNIEQVTVVAPVA
+35 TLQNIEQVTVVAPAA
-50 KQTFSLL
+50 KQTFSLR
-57 RQPISSTVLGPSA
+57 RQPISSTVLSPA
-70 LERERVLSVKDLTA
+70 AIERERVLSVKDLSA
-84 LAPNFYQPDYGSRMT
+84 VVPNFYQPDYGSRMT

-127 KNTYDFDLFDIARIE
+127 KNSYDFDLFDIARIE

-156 IGGQINIYTL
+156 IGGQLNIYTL
-166 SPMGYRGVRA
+166 SPLGYSGVRA
-176 SAEYGSGNT
+176 SAEYGTGNT
-185 LRAKASYYGRPSDR
+185 VRAKASYYGRVSDN
-199 FGISVGGYYTRTDG
+199 FGISVGGFYTRTDG

-222 DCDRGHSGGGR
+222 DCDRGHSAGGR
-233 VRMVWEPSGGWSVDN
+233 VRMVWQGADGWSIDN

-262 CLYDEADGAVS
+262 CLYDEASGAVS

-280 NSYERVNVSDG
+280 NSYERVNVTDG
-291 LVVKHVGEKVLFTS
+291 FVVKHEGEKMLFTS
-305 STGYQYLYD
+305 ATGYQYLYD

-342 IVLRSNDAS
+342 IVLRSNDDS

-364 KSLRMEAPVTFLRDG
+364 KRLRMEAPVTFLEDG
-379 IDDLIL
+379 IGDLIL
-385 GAANDG
+385 GAANAG

-400 LMVEEDAFDIS
+400 LMIEESAFDIA
-411 SNFDIPTYGV
+411 SNFEIPTYGL

-442 DYEASHMDYD
+442 DYEASRMDYD
-452 NHTALHYRLSPM
+452 NYTSIHYRLSPM

-470 LSVPF
+470 LSMPF
-475 AGREHMDF
+475 AGRERMDF

-492 NFSTGVGDLYVT
+492 NFSTGVGELYV
-504 AARGYKAGG
+504 AASRGYKAGG

-521 ILQNRMMAAMMEDMG
+521 ILQNRLMAAMMEDMG
-536 MPPASAPYNE
+536 MPAQPSPYNE

-554 EYSWNYEAGGHLS
+554 EYSWNYEAGGHLA
-567 FADGRL
+567 FAEGRV
-573 RADFSL
+573 RTDFSL

-617 SWNPLSRLGVWGSYG
+617 SWNPTTRLGVWGSYG
-632 YTDARFVSFDDGA
+632 FTDARFVKFDDGE
-645 ADYSGNTLPYAPR
+645 ADYAGNVLPYAPR
-658 NTLSLGATY
+658 NTVSLGATY
-667 RLHVGAGMLDDVVF
+667 RLHVGARMLDDVVV
-681 NCTWQGA
+681 NCSWQGA
-688 GRIYW
+688 GKIYW
-693 NESNSLYQNF
+693 NESNTLSQNF
-703 YSQLGASVELRKGD
+703 YSQLGASVDLHKGD

-744 LCHGKPRSVGVT
+744 FSHGKPRQLGLT

>member
-1 MRAGFDYLC
+1 
-10 IMKLLIALLTLAG
+10 MKLLLALLTLAG

-35 TLQNIEQVTVVAPVA
+35 TLQNIEQVTVVAPAA
-50 KQTFSLL
+50 KQTFSLR
-57 RQPISSTVLGPSA
+57 RQPISSTVLSPA
-70 LERERVLSVKDLTA
+70 AIERERVLSVKDLSA
-84 LAPNFYQPDYGSRMT
+84 VVPNFYQPDYGSRMT

-127 KNTYDFDLFDIARIE
+127 KNSYDFDLFDIARIE

-156 IGGQINIYTL
+156 IGGQLNIYTL
-166 SPMGYRGVRA
+166 SPLGYSGVRA
-176 SAEYGSGNT
+176 SAEYGTGNT
-185 LRAKASYYGRPSDR
+185 VRAKASYYGRVSDN
-199 FGISVGGYYTRTDG
+199 FGISVGGFYTRTDG

-222 DCDRGHSGGGR
+222 DCDRGHSAGGR
-233 VRMVWEPSGGWSVDN
+233 VRMVWQGADGWSIDN

-262 CLYDEADGAVS
+262 CLYDEASGAVS

-280 NSYERVNVSDG
+280 NSYERVNVTDG
-291 LVVKHVGEKVLFTS
+291 FVVKHEGEKMLFTS
-305 STGYQYLYD
+305 ATGYQYLYD

-342 IVLRSNDAS
+342 IVLRSNDDS

-364 KSLRMEAPVTFLRDG
+364 KRLRMEAPVTFLEDG
-379 IDDLIL
+379 IGDLIL
-385 GAANDG
+385 GAANAG
-391 IQSVMPWAE
+391 IQSVMPWAK
-400 LMVEEDAFDIS
+400 LMIEESAFDIA
-411 SNFDIPTYGV
+411 SNFKIPTYGL

-442 DYEASHMDYD
+442 DYEASRMDYD
-452 NHTALHYRLSPM
+452 NYTSIHYRLSPM

-470 LSVPF
+470 LSMPF
-475 AGREHMDF
+475 AGRERMDF

-492 NFSTGVGDLYVT
+492 NFSTGAGELYV
-504 AARGYKAGG
+504 AASRGYKAGG

-521 ILQNRMMAAMMEDMG
+521 ILQNRLMAAMMEDMG
-536 MPPASAPYNE
+536 MPAQPSPYNE

-567 FADGRL
+567 FAGGRL
-573 RADFSL
+573 RADFAL

-617 SWNPLSRLGVWGSYG
+617 SWNPTTRLGVWGSYG
-632 YTDARFVSFDDGA
+632 FTDARFVKFDDGE
-645 ADYSGNTLPYAPR
+645 ADYAGNVLPYAPR
-658 NTLSLGATY
+658 NTVSLGATY
-667 RLHVGAGMLDDVVF
+667 RLHVGARMLDDVVV
-681 NCTWQGA
+681 NCSWQGA
-688 GRIYW
+688 GKIYW
-693 NESNSLYQNF
+693 NESNTLRQNF
-703 YSQLGASVELRKGD
+703 YSQLGASVDLRKGD

-744 LCHGKPRSVGVT
+744 FSHGKPRQLGLT

>member
-1 MRAGFDYLC
+1 
-10 IMKLLIALLTLAG
+10 MKLLLALLTLAG

-35 TLQNIEQVTVVAPVA
+35 TLQNIEQVTVVAPAA
-50 KQTFSLL
+50 KQTFSLR
-57 RQPISSTVLGPSA
+57 RQPISSTVLSPA
-70 LERERVLSVKDLTA
+70 AIERERVLSVKDLSA
-84 LAPNFYQPDYGSRMT
+84 VVPNFYQPDYGSRMT

-127 KNTYDFDLFDIARIE
+127 KNSYDFDLFDIARIE

-156 IGGQINIYTL
+156 IGGQLNIYTL
-166 SPMGYRGVRA
+166 SPLGYSGVRA
-176 SAEYGSGNT
+176 SAEYGTGNT
-185 LRAKASYYGRPSDR
+185 LRAKASYYGRVSDN
-199 FGISVGGYYTRTDG
+199 FGISVGGFYTRTDG

-222 DCDRGHSGGGR
+222 DCDRGHSAGGR
-233 VRMVWEPSGGWSVDN
+233 VRMVWQGADGWSIDN

-262 CLYDEADGAVS
+262 CLYDEASGTVS

-280 NSYERVNVSDG
+280 NSYERVNVTDG
-291 LVVKHVGEKVLFTS
+291 FVVKHEGEKMLFTS
-305 STGYQYLYD
+305 ATGYQYLYD

-342 IVLRSNDAS
+342 IVLRSNDDS

-364 KSLRMEAPVTFLRDG
+364 KRLRMEAPVTFLEDG
-379 IDDLIL
+379 IGDLIL
-385 GAANDG
+385 GAANAG

-400 LMVEEDAFDIS
+400 LMIEESAFDIA
-411 SNFDIPTYGV
+411 SNFEIPTYGL

-442 DYEASHMDYD
+442 DYEASRMDYD
-452 NHTALHYRLSPM
+452 NYTSIHYRLSPM

-470 LSVPF
+470 LSMPF
-475 AGREHMDF
+475 AGRERMDF

-492 NFSTGVGDLYVT
+492 NFSTGAGELYV
-504 AARGYKAGG
+504 AASRGYKAGG

-521 ILQNRMMAAMMEDMG
+521 ILQNRLMAAMMEDMG
-536 MPPASAPYNE
+536 MPAQPSPYNE

-554 EYSWNYEAGGHLS
+554 EYSWNYEAGGHLA

-573 RADFSL
+573 RTDFSL

-617 SWNPLSRLGVWGSYG
+617 SWNPTTRLGVWGSYG
-632 YTDARFVSFDDGA
+632 FTDARFVKFDDGE
-645 ADYSGNTLPYAPR
+645 ADYAGNVLPYAPR
-658 NTLSLGATY
+658 NTVSLGATY
-667 RLHVGAGMLDDVVF
+667 RLHVGARMLDDVVV
-681 NCTWQGA
+681 NCSWQGA
-688 GRIYW
+688 GKIYW
-693 NESNSLYQNF
+693 NESNTLSQNF
-703 YSQLGASVELRKGD
+703 YSQLGASVDLHKGD

-744 LCHGKPRSVGVT
+744 FSHGKPRQLGLT